1 MRSGADRPAIS
12 TGPALMIPAGYP
24 RDLPSALLRAARDFG
39 GAGVVEIGADG
50 RETKLDFPTLL
61 ELAARILAGLRAN
74 GVRAGDP
81 AVVHCTE
88 PVGFFAAFW
97 ACTLGGIRPL
107 LVAPH
112 PAGDRTE
119 EGRERLRKI
128 TDLLGWTVL
137 IGRPSDLPN
146 DLGLPVLDPDA
157 MAGHEPTSDFHR
169 PAADDVAVLM
179 LSSGSTGTP
188 KMVQLTHRGLVEF
201 AAGTPAML
209 PIRPGQ
215 TTLNWL
221 PLDRSGAFLLYHLL
235 PVFTG
240 CTNIHVNTDWV
251 LANPLR
257 WFDLME
263 QHRVNHSW
271 SPNFGYRLATA
282 AVAGEPDRHWDL
294 SALRS
299 LVSGGEQITVP
310 VMSEF
315 LRVTNRFGVVP
326 ETFVAAWGMTETVTG
341 ITFAR
346 PGLTPNV
353 HRVRIPP
360 TGVVEWVDQ
369 RPSAGKVAVARPG
382 APRVEAPGVLSLVS
396 VGAPAPGTTVRI
408 VAPNGAVLPEGR
420 IGQLQVASARVT
432 PGYLG
437 NLEADRTAF
446 PVGSWPARKWLA
458 TGDQGFITGGQVVIT
473 GRDSE
478 RIIMS
483 GKLHYAHDI
492 ESVAATVVGASSGL
506 VAACGIADEESGTDR
521 LVVFYALTPDSV
533 PGMDQAIRSLIQ
545 TRLGLVAQVVGVPR
559 RDFPTTPGGKI
570 LRPLLKH
577 RWLDGTLEH
586 GTHPHVEPA
595 GATPASG
602 PTGQGPST
610 TPETTPYADEDPSER
625 TTELPTVGLAWK
637 RELQQSIP
645 TPPQRPTLGT
655 PTPTPPPS
663 PTPSTPTPSTPA
675 PPAPSTPAP
684 PAPSTAPPAPATPP
698 RPAQSPT
705 PTYAPAP
712 PRDLPDAPPAP
723 TESPETTPSA
733 APSSAPAQSPE
744 SAPSTAET
752 THPAAPTSPFGPSP
766 STAPQP
772 RPTPAEP
779 ATSEPISADP
789 APAQPSEP
797 APDATASDATA
808 PEATSAESA
817 PAQPTTSEPA
827 PPDATAS
834 DASASDAPAPID
846 VPSAAFTADE
856 PATTELTRITDA
868 TPPPTT
874 YRPATPRPAAADPIG
889 PTPLTN
895 SAPTTNTTAPEA
907 SDTSDATHPA
917 DVDVDVPSGSDAFSR
932 PAATTPDA
940 TDEAAATDE
949 AGTSDDAGVTDTP
962 RATDGTNATDSPEL
976 SNPPAN
982 ANRPANADPA
992 VDTDAADDT
1001 PGTNDAIAE
1010 TALADTEA
1018 NAGTAEAEAD
1028 AAPGDD
1034 DVVPDRANTNAT
1046 PTVDADVPS
1055 ADAITTKPTAA
1066 DNHSAA
1072 NDESDGPEPHAPSHA
1087 LTADSNE
1094 EPSEDAPLDEAHAR
1108 EDESAQ
1114 VEEAARDEESGR
1126 GEEGGRG
1133 EESGREEAARDD
1145 GRSEDAARDEDDAFV
1160 AGDEP
1165 AADEPDTA
1173 VAPAEASA
1181 DAHGAAAVDQAD
1193 VSTAQSE
1200 ADDANVDATSTQ
1212 DDVPADEATPAAN
1225 ATAPT
1230 AADATPAVDDA
1241 DPRVADHDPTDG
1253 VKPAD
1258 GDAGVESGDEAGRAD
1273 EPETA
1278 VLRAAVG
1285 VSDAVPS
1292 DDASAIHESAAD
1304 AGSAD
1309 GDAGVESGDEAG
1321 RADEPET
1328 VVLRAIG
1335 DARNVVPA
1343 DDETAIHESA
1353 ADAELADGDS
1363 SGRADEPD
1371 AAAPGAAGDVANVLP
1386 ADDETAGHEGAAV
1399 VARDESAADDDPQG
1413 RTGGGEA
1420 DRSAAEDGSV
1430 LEADPA
1436 DASDADPQSL
1446 AVDAASVLA
1455 RDEERA
1461 HERDGAAEQVVAVD
1475 AEDVAAAGGAGGAEG
1490 TAVVVA
1496 GEAVGEGATG
1506 GEVEGVGEA
1515 EVGAEPEVVGR
1526 PIAGDA
1532 GDVPAPDSE
1541 RIHQSDQAGEQEPA
1555 VSGGGVVAEPGAT
1568 VADEDE
1574 AASAL
1579 GGMVGEAG
1587 VADGASNAA
1596 VADGESDV
1604 AGDGDGDE
1612 VDSVVAGDEGVEEIA
1627 SAVAGEEAAD
1637 EAGSAVAREVGV
1649 GEVAGG
1655 DGGDEAGSDV
1665 GGSELAGRAVLG
1677 DAGDGLDSGRD
1688 DDGAGAEGFAGDGE
1702 LAGAQGVVAGAGDAD
1717 SAGEVRDGVDLADDG
1732 VGALG
1737 AEEAESAGDSEDAE
1751 VGAEAD
1757 AEGGTSGVLDV
1768 AGLADGGGAGD
1779 VGGASGAGDV
1789 DGADDG
1795 AGRAVGVE
1803 GESAAVGV
1811 GALVAAGVGV
1821 GRAGGELEGAGGPEV
1836 AGEAVVGGARAV
1848 GGVERAGVVEP
1859 VAVVGVAGRFPG
1871 AETLEGFWENL
1882 VGGVESVRRGM
1893 PDTGDGVVAVSG
1905 VLEHVE
1911 AFDAKFFGLSDREAE
1926 LMEPAQ
1932 RLFLEVCHQAL
1943 EHGGYAGTS
1952 DRVGVFAGSGM
1963 NLYNRQHQSRDSI
1976 ATRVA
1981 YRLGLTG
1988 PAIGVQSA
1996 SSSSLVAVHLACQA
2010 LRSGDA
2016 DLALAGAAAVQVPQA
2031 TTYHP
2036 TPDSIL
2042 SPSGH
2047 VRAFAA
2053 DADGTVGG
2061 NGVAAVL
2068 LKRLDQALADGD
2080 TVYAVIRGTAVSNTD
2095 GNQVELVERALQRAG
2110 FDADSVSYIEADGI
2124 GSPAAD
2130 AAEVKAL
2137 TTALRRHT
2145 DKVGFCT
2152 IGSVKP
2158 NIGHLDSAAG
2168 MAGLIK
2174 TILMLQ
2180 HRTLVPTIN
2189 VTEPNPAL
2197 VLDGSPFVIGTDV
2210 REWTVPLQSGGTT
2223 LRAGVS
2229 ALDPSGTNAHV
2240 ILEEAP
2246 RQIRRGDDGPVVLPL
2261 SAPDPDAL
2269 ADLVELYRTDL
2280 DHGTGHRLIDLAGTA
2295 ALGRPAHRYRIAV
2308 AGGTERELLSAL
2320 GSAQTTEVPRG
2331 GPGPLGY
2338 AFTGQGAAR
2347 RGMAAGLAARFPV
2360 FRSVLDECDR
2370 VYHEETGG
2378 SLNELLLT
2386 PAAGTEGVWP
2396 TETAQPALFAFEV
2409 ALARLWQSFGVQPAL
2424 VVGHSVGEYAALC
2437 VAGALSVADGVR
2449 LTAKRGELMQRGT
2462 VPGAMVAVRA
2472 DADRVREIAR
2482 TAGVEVAAGNGPQSF
2497 VLTGSE
2503 VIVGQLA
2510 AQLDQ
2515 LQVAWQRLDVDRAFH
2530 SSLVDPILSDFAEIV
2545 REITL
2550 KPLRTPMVSSWSGDL
2565 LESGTVLDSDYLVG
2579 QLRQPVLFGD
2589 AVEAVTAA
2597 GCRRFLE
2604 LGPDAV
2610 LSPAGRRI
2618 APNSTWIP
2626 AQRLGQ
2632 DPVLATMNGLAEL
2645 YEQGTEI
2652 AWAKVYADGG
2662 RVPLPTYPFRRV
2674 HHPVDPSVTVLA
2686 GPGTAVAGGDVAPR
2700 LNAFERAARAQSV
2713 VFEPPSSA
2721 AVKRIPLDPPVEPEP
2736 VEAVEAEDAS
2746 PFALPAETHV
2756 IDADYLAQAGS
2767 LPGDEGSAERYR
2779 ESLDVVLDLTCE
2791 VHGLDPYDLTVDHT
2805 FAELGATPASMAPV
2819 IDELRS
2825 RFEVE
2830 LAPDDLFLTF
2840 TTPHKLAT
2848 AVAVQTAEAE
2858 KPVGTPA
2865 DDTSAGTPAGGAA
2878 AGGPSVGGAAAG
2890 DAAVEGAGAEG
2901 AEVEGAAAGGAAA
2914 GGAAVEG
2921 AVAGGA
2927 GAEGAQAGGAA
2938 VGAAHGA
2945 GVDGVGADRA
2955 GAAAGGVGFDGAE
2968 VHGEGVD
2975 GAGARGGDAAARDPR
2990 AALAV
2995 LGSGLAELAAKVD
3008 EAAAATGAAEL
3019 PGSGMAALMS
3029 QQLRVAGQLVDG
3041 VTKLMREQLALLTE
3055 QPTDD
3060 QPHEL
3065 AAPHTPEPAA
3075 DATAEAAEPTTP
3087 TTNLAETPDASTEG
3101 ASTAGTAS
3109 AERASAP
3116 GEASAEGTTTPG
3128 EASAEGGSTPGSTPA
3143 EGGSTSVEASAEA
3156 ASARGEAS
3164 GEGGSVAGEAFAEGV
3179 RVSAAG
3185 GAIALGA
3192 GSAGGGTTDT
3202 RGTGREA
3209 SAGGAR
3215 GGASGGAIA
3224 LGAGPAVGEGGTD
3237 EKQVED
3243 ARGSASKA
3251 GKSREGAGQGS
3262 GEVGGG
3268 AAGVARAGGKK
3279 DGDGGLVVLP
3289 GTPVVVR
3296 EGGKKDADGR
3306 VAIPGTAVAVREL
3319 GDRRRDLSYWDR
3331 VLAGAQPLVLPV
3343 DRVRAPGDDAVVTVR
3358 RELDP
3363 ELGAAVFTYSH
3374 ERKLSPAMTMLAAV
3388 ATVLG
3393 RFAAQDD
3400 VTIGSAMVRP
3410 DDAPAARPLPLRID
3424 LSGEPDLGELTERI
3438 RDITAAAFEHAG
3450 ADLSIL
3456 ARDPLFQILVDFED
3470 GEDELP
3476 PQIDIRFRLT
3486 HDGDA
3491 ITCTADYRSGLFD
3504 RRSAERLLAYLEEVL
3519 RRATTR
3525 PDLRLPELVLPLPS
3539 DLDALRELESDA
3551 DPVGPIGRVR
3561 RDAVV
3566 AGELSGLHTL
3576 FEQQVARTP
3585 DAIAVLQGDRELTY
3599 AELDRRANAVAWQL
3613 TDLGVKPGELVA
3625 VRVARGTEMVV
3636 AVLAVLK
3643 SGAAYLPLDP
3653 GVPESRWAFMVHD
3666 AAAVALVGDDAALA
3680 DRLGLRLVPVAA
3692 TDGDARAKQ
3701 APPVRAAAD
3710 DIAYC
3715 IYTSGSTGNP
3725 KGVVVPHRGP
3735 VNLVRHYLRTRRSL
3749 RTLQWTSFG
3758 FDVHVQEMF
3767 TTLASGA
3774 ALVLIGEDD
3783 RYDPDAVVAALRD
3796 HDVQRLFMAF
3806 SPLTALLA
3814 TMRRLPE
3821 LPALREIVAGGEA
3834 MVLTHKV
3841 RDFLDAHP
3849 ECRLF
3854 NEYGPAEASI
3864 VTTIHEVDPAE
3875 DRPSIGR
3882 PIEGVAVRLLDPAL
3896 RPVPVGAVGEIHLG
3910 GAAVAQGYL
3919 GRPEETERAFVGD
3932 PGHPGARLYR
3942 SRDLGRWR
3950 VDGTL
3955 EYLGRADDQVKI
3967 RGHRVEPGETEHVLA
3982 DQPGV
3987 VDAVVVAQTEP
3998 GGDTC
4003 LIGYVVLE
4011 DSDPAVLARLM
4022 LDLGKELP
4030 IYLVPADLIPIEEL
4044 PLDDN
4049 GRLDRD
4055 RLPEPEWLRP

>member
-1 MRSGADRPAIS
+1 
-12 TGPALMIPAGYP
+12 MIPAGYP

-39 GAGVVEIGADG
+39 GAGVVEIGPDG

-107 LVAPH
+107 LVAPN
-112 PAGDRTE
+112 PGGDRTE
-119 EGRERLRKI
+119 EGRERLRRI

-188 KMVQLTHRGLVEF
+188 KIVQLTHRGLVEF

-240 CTNIHVNTDWV
+240 CTNVHVNTDWV

-257 WFDLME
+257 WLDLME

-369 RPSAGKVAVARPG
+369 RPSSGKVAVARPG
-382 APRVEAPGVLSLVS
+382 KPRTEAPGVLSLVS

-437 NLEADRTAF
+437 NLEADRIAF
-446 PVGSWPARKWLA
+446 PVGNWPARKWLA

-483 GKLHYAHDI
+483 GKLYYAHDI
-492 ESVAATVVGASSGL
+492 ESVAATVVGAEQGL
-506 VAACGIADEESGTDR
+506 VAACGIADEETGTDR
-521 LVVFYALTPDSV
+521 LVVFYALTADSV

-545 TRLGLVAQVVGVPR
+545 ARLGLSAQVVGVPR

-570 LRPLLKH
+570 LRPLLKQ
-577 RWLDGTLEH
+577 RWIDGTLLEPP
-586 GTHPHVEPA
+586 TTHVEPA

-602 PTGQGPST
+602 PTGQGPSS
-610 TPETTPYADEDPSER
+610 TPESTPFADEDAAER
-625 TTELPTVGLAWK
+625 TTELPVVRLAWK

-655 PTPTPPPS
+655 PPPPALPS
-663 PTPSTPTPSTPA
+663 PTP
-675 PPAPSTPAP
+675 
-684 PAPSTAPPAPATPP
+684 TAP
-698 RPAQSPT
+698 
-705 PTYAPAP
+705 
-712 PRDLPDAPPAP
+712 PPAP
-723 TESPETTPSA
+723 TRTPPEAEPTRTASEAEATRTPSEGESTRTASEAESTPTASEGEPTPTASEEPTGTAPDREPTRTASAAEVRTALAPAEGPAGAASTPSASATGPALGPTAPPPPTLYTPPATVAASDVEQEPANEQSDTAEQPHDAAPETTEVQHEVQSSA
-733 APSSAPAQSPE
+733 ADENSAESEQTSGASEAEPSYDAAAVGTDIPDEDQTPSGDEDSAEQEQASGRAEAEPSYDAAAAGTDVPDEDQSPSDDESADREPNDTANELDTTDPTDTADAVDMTEPAEATAADASDAVDAADAMDAAEVANTTDATDATDATNAVDAADGADALESVGESAHSGSGDVVAEGTDSGEDAAFEGGVVEGTSADRSDELATGAVAAYPDDAPQEAQAGSDAELSDESADVEEDEADADGASDEAADDAASDEAASEVETEADGSASAPAFASE
-744 SAPSTAET
+744 AADTHEETIDSEAE
-752 THPAAPTSPFGPSP
+752 A
-766 STAPQP
+766 
-772 RPTPAEP
+772 
-779 ATSEPISADP
+779 
-789 APAQPSEP
+789 
-797 APDATASDATA
+797 
-808 PEATSAESA
+808 AESA
-817 PAQPTTSEPA
+817 DSTSADMEE
-827 PPDATAS
+827 
-834 DASASDAPAPID
+834 
-846 VPSAAFTADE
+846 ADE
-856 PATTELTRITDA
+856 LADDADTD
-868 TPPPTT
+868 
-874 YRPATPRPAAADPIG
+874 
-889 PTPLTN
+889 
-895 SAPTTNTTAPEA
+895 
-907 SDTSDATHPA
+907 
-917 DVDVDVPSGSDAFSR
+917 DVDTKGA
-932 PAATTPDA
+932 
-940 TDEAAATDE
+940 
-949 AGTSDDAGVTDTP
+949 
-962 RATDGTNATDSPEL
+962 
-976 SNPPAN
+976 
-982 ANRPANADPA
+982 
-992 VDTDAADDT
+992 
-1001 PGTNDAIAE
+1001 
-1010 TALADTEA
+1010 
-1018 NAGTAEAEAD
+1018 AEAD
-1028 AAPGDD
+1028 ADTDD
-1034 DVVPDRANTNAT
+1034 
-1046 PTVDADVPS
+1046 VDADDAESEGVDAKDAAEVE
-1055 ADAITTKPTAA
+1055 ADAEGA
-1066 DNHSAA
+1066 DV
-1072 NDESDGPEPHAPSHA
+1072 
-1087 LTADSNE
+1087 
-1094 EPSEDAPLDEAHAR
+1094 EDA
-1108 EDESAQ
+1108 
-1114 VEEAARDEESGR
+1114 VG
-1126 GEEGGRG
+1126 
-1133 EESGREEAARDD
+1133 
-1145 GRSEDAARDEDDAFV
+1145 EDADVADAGDVGADD
-1160 AGDEP
+1160 AGDE
-1165 AADEPDTA
+1165 
-1173 VAPAEASA
+1173 AEAGEGFAGEVGGDEARAGEGRVYEVFA
-1181 DAHGAAAVDQAD
+1181 DGVVSEVGAGDVVGDESGAAAHEGALDAEPGEEQAAAEQAVEGQVAGELDVQEQAVGERAAAGLVVVD
-1193 VSTAQSE
+1193 
-1200 ADDANVDATSTQ
+1200 VDA
-1212 DDVPADEATPAAN
+1212 
-1225 ATAPT
+1225 
-1230 AADATPAVDDA
+1230 
-1241 DPRVADHDPTDG
+1241 
-1253 VKPAD
+1253 
-1258 GDAGVESGDEAGRAD
+1258 VE
-1273 EPETA
+1273 
-1278 VLRAAVG
+1278 
-1285 VSDAVPS
+1285 
-1292 DDASAIHESAAD
+1292 
-1304 AGSAD
+1304 
-1309 GDAGVESGDEAG
+1309 
-1321 RADEPET
+1321 
-1328 VVLRAIG
+1328 
-1335 DARNVVPA
+1335 
-1343 DDETAIHESA
+1343 
-1353 ADAELADGDS
+1353 
-1363 SGRADEPD
+1363 
-1371 AAAPGAAGDVANVLP
+1371 AAGDVA
-1386 ADDETAGHEGAAV
+1386 AGV
-1399 VARDESAADDDPQG
+1399 VPEDAQG
-1413 RTGGGEA
+1413 GV
-1420 DRSAAEDGSV
+1420 AAE
-1430 LEADPA
+1430 
-1436 DASDADPQSL
+1436 
-1446 AVDAASVLA
+1446 
-1455 RDEERA
+1455 
-1461 HERDGAAEQVVAVD
+1461 
-1475 AEDVAAAGGAGGAEG
+1475 
-1490 TAVVVA
+1490 
-1496 GEAVGEGATG
+1496 
-1506 GEVEGVGEA
+1506 
-1515 EVGAEPEVVGR
+1515 
-1526 PIAGDA
+1526 
-1532 GDVPAPDSE
+1532 
-1541 RIHQSDQAGEQEPA
+1541 
-1555 VSGGGVVAEPGAT
+1555 SG
-1568 VADEDE
+1568 
-1574 AASAL
+1574 
-1579 GGMVGEAG
+1579 
-1587 VADGASNAA
+1587 
-1596 VADGESDV
+1596 
-1604 AGDGDGDE
+1604 
-1612 VDSVVAGDEGVEEIA
+1612 
-1627 SAVAGEEAAD
+1627 
-1637 EAGSAVAREVGV
+1637 
-1649 GEVAGG
+1649 
-1655 DGGDEAGSDV
+1655 
-1665 GGSELAGRAVLG
+1665 
-1677 DAGDGLDSGRD
+1677 
-1688 DDGAGAEGFAGDGE
+1688 
-1702 LAGAQGVVAGAGDAD
+1702 
-1717 SAGEVRDGVDLADDG
+1717 
-1732 VGALG
+1732 
-1737 AEEAESAGDSEDAE
+1737 
-1751 VGAEAD
+1751 
-1757 AEGGTSGVLDV
+1757 
-1768 AGLADGGGAGD
+1768 
-1779 VGGASGAGDV
+1779 
-1789 DGADDG
+1789 
-1795 AGRAVGVE
+1795 
-1803 GESAAVGV
+1803 
-1811 GALVAAGVGV
+1811 AAGVRV
-1821 GRAGGELEGAGGPEV
+1821 
-1836 AGEAVVGGARAV
+1836 
-1848 GGVERAGVVEP
+1848 GVVEP
-1859 VAVVGVAGRFPG
+1859 VAVVGLAGRFPG
-1871 AETLEGFWENL
+1871 AEGVEQFWENL
-1882 VGGVESVRRGM
+1882 VGGVESLRRES
-1893 PDTGDGVVAVSG
+1893 GDGVVAVSG

-1911 AFDAKFFGLSDREAE
+1911 SFDAKFFGLSDREAE
-1926 LMEPAQ
+1926 LMDPAQ

-1943 EHGGYAGTS
+1943 EHGGYAGTTN
-1952 DRVGVFAGSGM
+1952 RVGVFAGSGM

-2042 SPSGH
+2042 SPTGQI
-2047 VRAFAA
+2047 RAFAA

-2068 LKRLDQALADGD
+2068 LKRLDQALTDGD
-2080 TVYAVIRGTAVSNTD
+2080 TVYAVIRGTAVSNED
-2095 GNQVELVERALQRAG
+2095 APAGNQTELIERALDRAG
-2110 FDADSVSYIEADGI
+2110 FDADSLSYVEAHGI

-2152 IGSVKP
+2152 LGSVKP

-2180 HRTLVPTIN
+2180 HRMLVPTIN
-2189 VTEPNPAL
+2189 VTEPSPDLA
-2197 VLDGSPFVIGTDV
+2197 LDGSPFVIGTDT

-2280 DHGTGHRLIDLAGTA
+2280 GHGTGHRLIDLAGTA
-2295 ALGRPAHRYRIAV
+2295 ALGRPAHRHRIAV
-2308 AGGTERELLSAL
+2308 AGGTEVELVTAL
-2320 GSAQTTEVPRG
+2320 GSAQPTEVPRG

-2378 SLNELLLT
+2378 SLLELLLT
-2386 PAAGTEGVWP
+2386 PAGTAEGVWP
-2396 TETAQPALFAFEV
+2396 TETAQPALFAFEL

-2437 VAGALSVADGVR
+2437 VAGALSLADGVR

-2530 SSLVDPILSDFAEIV
+2530 SSLVDPILADFAEIV

-2652 AWAKVYADGG
+2652 AWAKVYADSG

-2686 GPGTAVAGGDVAPR
+2686 GPGTAVAGDNNAPR
-2700 LNAFERAARAQSV
+2700 LNAFERVARAQTV

-2721 AVKRIPLDPPVEPEP
+2721 AVKRIPLDPPEP
-2736 VEAVEAEDAS
+2736 VATEPAEPAEPAEESS
-2746 PFALPAETHV
+2746 PFALPAEIHE

-2767 LPGDEGSAERYR
+2767 LSGDEMSAERYR
-2779 ESLDVVLDLTCE
+2779 ESLAVVLDLTCE
-2791 VHGLDPYDLTVDHT
+2791 VHNLDPYDLTVDHT

-2825 RFEVE
+2825 RFEAE
-2830 LAPDDLFLTF
+2830 LAPDDLFLTY

-2848 AVAVQTAEAE
+2848 AVAVQTAEPVEPVGLQSEAPLEQVAE
-2858 KPVGTPA
+2858 KEEPVR
-2865 DDTSAGTPAGGAA
+2865 
-2878 AGGPSVGGAAAG
+2878 
-2890 DAAVEGAGAEG
+2890 DAR
-2901 AEVEGAAAGGAAA
+2901 
-2914 GGAAVEG
+2914 
-2921 AVAGGA
+2921 
-2927 GAEGAQAGGAA
+2927 Q
-2938 VGAAHGA
+2938 
-2945 GVDGVGADRA
+2945 
-2955 GAAAGGVGFDGAE
+2955 
-2968 VHGEGVD
+2968 
-2975 GAGARGGDAAARDPR
+2975 
-2990 AALAV
+2990 ALAV

-3008 EAAAATGAAEL
+3008 EAAAATSEADL

-3041 VTKLMREQLALLTE
+3041 VTKLMREQLALLG
-3055 QPTDD
+3055 
-3060 QPHEL
+3060 
-3065 AAPHTPEPAA
+3065 EPAA
-3075 DATAEAAEPTTP
+3075 QTNEQTEVKQVTEEEQTVPVNELRPDDEPAAEFRRTT
-3087 TTNLAETPDASTEG
+3087 LS
-3101 ASTAGTAS
+3101 
-3109 AERASAP
+3109 
-3116 GEASAEGTTTPG
+3116 
-3128 EASAEGGSTPGSTPA
+3128 PA
-3143 EGGSTSVEASAEA
+3143 EE
-3156 ASARGEAS
+3156 
-3164 GEGGSVAGEAFAEGV
+3164 
-3179 RVSAAG
+3179 
-3185 GAIALGA
+3185 
-3192 GSAGGGTTDT
+3192 
-3202 RGTGREA
+3202 
-3209 SAGGAR
+3209 
-3215 GGASGGAIA
+3215 
-3224 LGAGPAVGEGGTD
+3224 
-3237 EKQVED
+3237 Q
-3243 ARGSASKA
+3243 
-3251 GKSREGAGQGS
+3251 
-3262 GEVGGG
+3262 
-3268 AAGVARAGGKK
+3268 
-3279 DGDGGLVVLP
+3279 
-3289 GTPVVVR
+3289 
-3296 EGGKKDADGR
+3296 
-3306 VAIPGTAVAVREL
+3306 
-3319 GDRRRDLSYWDR
+3319 RRDFIYWTQ
-3331 VLAGAQPLVLPV
+3331 VLAGAEPLVLPA
-3343 DRVRAPGDDAVVTVR
+3343 DRARAAGDDAVASVQ
-3358 RELDP
+3358 RELDK
-3363 ELGAAVFTYSH
+3363 ELGDAVHAYSRD
-3374 ERKLSPAMTMLAAV
+3374 RKLSPVMTMLAAV

-3400 VTIGSAMVRP
+3400 VTIGSALLGP
-3410 DDAPAARPLPLRID
+3410 KEIRPLPLRID

-3438 RDITAAAFEHAG
+3438 RDITAGALAHAG
-3450 ADLSIL
+3450 TDLAIL
-3456 ARDPLFQILVDFED
+3456 QRDPLFQILVEFED
-3470 GEDELP
+3470 EFEDELADELADHGADDLP
-3476 PQIDIRFRLT
+3476 RSVDLRFRLT
-3486 HDGDA
+3486 QHDSG
-3491 ITCTADYRSGLFD
+3491 ITCTADYRAGLFEEPTI
-3504 RRSAERLLAYLEEVL
+3504 ARLLDYLAEVL

-3525 PDLRLPELVLPLPS
+3525 PDLRLPELVLPIES
-3539 DLDALRELESDA
+3539 DLEALRELESDA
-3551 DPVGPIGRVR
+3551 DTSGPIGRVR

-3585 DAIAVLQGDRELTY
+3585 DAIALIQDSRELTY
-3599 AELDRRANAVAWQL
+3599 ADLDRRSNAVAWQL
-3613 TDLGVKPGELVA
+3613 VDLGVKPGQLVA

-3643 SGAAYLPLDP
+3643 AGAAYLPLDP
-3653 GVPESRWAFMVHD
+3653 GVPESRWAFMVQD

-3680 DRLGLRLVPVAA
+3680 DRLGLRLVPVGSG
-3692 TDGDARAKQ
+3692 DGDTRARQ

-3710 DIAYC
+3710 DVAYC
-3715 IYTSGSTGNP
+3715 IYTSGSSGNP

-3796 HDVQRLFMAF
+3796 HGVQRLFMAF

-3821 LPALREIVAGGEA
+3821 LPELREIVAGGEA

-3882 PIEGVAVRLLDPAL
+3882 PIDGVVVRLLDAAL

-3910 GAAVAQGYL
+3910 GAAVAQGYI
-3919 GRPEETERAFVGD
+3919 GRPEETEHAFVAD

-3950 VDGTL
+3950 ADGTL

-3987 VDAVVVAQTEP
+3987 VDAVVVACSDP

-4049 GRLDRD
+4049 GRLDRS
-4055 RLPEPEWLRP
+4055 RLPEPEWLKP

>member
-39 GAGVVEIGADG
+39 AAGVVEIGPDG

-107 LVAPH
+107 LVAPN
-112 PAGDRTE
+112 PGGDRTE

-188 KMVQLTHRGLVEF
+188 KIVQLTHRGLVEF

-209 PIRPGQ
+209 PVRPGQ

-257 WFDLME
+257 WLDLMD

-369 RPSAGKVAVARPG
+369 RPSSGKVAVARPG
-382 APRVEAPGVLSLVS
+382 KPRTEIPGVLSLVS

-446 PVGSWPARKWLA
+446 PVGNWPARKWLA

-492 ESVAATVVGASSGL
+492 ESVATTVVGAEHGL
-506 VAACGIADEESGTDR
+506 VAACGVADEESGTDR
-521 LVVFYALTPDSV
+521 LVVFYALTPGSV

-545 TRLGLVAQVVGVPR
+545 TRLGLPAQVVGVPR

-570 LRPLLKH
+570 LRPLLKQ
-577 RWLDGTLEH
+577 RWIDGTLLQPPAA
-586 GTHPHVEPA
+586 PHVEPA
-595 GATPASG
+595 GATPNSG
-602 PTGQGPST
+602 PTGQGPSA

-625 TTELPTVGLAWK
+625 TTELPVVRLAWK
-637 RELQQSIP
+637 RELQNSIP
-645 TPPQRPTLGT
+645 TPPERPTFGT
-655 PTPTPPPS
+655 PEQAQPSANQRSAEQPPTPQPS
-663 PTPSTPTPSTPA
+663 PDEPSADEPSAEVAAAEALDEQSAESAHAVPAAEPSTDQA
-675 PPAPSTPAP
+675 RADEA
-684 PAPSTAPPAPATPP
+684 
-698 RPAQSPT
+698 
-705 PTYAPAP
+705 
-712 PRDLPDAPPAP
+712 
-723 TESPETTPSA
+723 
-733 APSSAPAQSPE
+733 
-744 SAPSTAET
+744 
-752 THPAAPTSPFGPSP
+752 
-766 STAPQP
+766 
-772 RPTPAEP
+772 TPAEALHEQSSESAHAVP
-779 ATSEPISADP
+779 ATESSAKQPAADQPSSEQPPADEPSAD
-789 APAQPSEP
+789 QPRADEP
-797 APDATASDATA
+797 SAEQPRADEVT
-808 PEATSAESA
+808 PVEALHEQSAESA
-817 PAQPTTSEPA
+817 PAVPTAELSAEQSSAEQSSAEQPATEQPSAEVAAAKALDEQSPESADAVPVAGPSHDEPSTGQSSAEQVRSDEPSADEPHSDEPTAERPRAEQPPTDRPSAEEPRADADESSTDEPRSDEATQAEALHEQSPESAHAVPATESSAKQPAADQPSSEQVPADEPHSGEVTAAEAPHKQSAESADAVPAAEPSAEHRVADQPSVEQLPADEPSADKPRADEPSAEQPRADADEPSGDEPHSDEVTPAEAPHEQSAESIDAVPAAEPSTDEPSAEQLRADADEPSGDEPHSDEVTAAEAPHKQSTESAHAVPAAEPSTDEPSTDEPSAEQPAADQPSEQARADEQSADGLRADEPSAEQPHADQPSADEPRAEADEASTDEPRSDETTSAEALREQSAESAHAVPAAEPSHESTNL
-827 PPDATAS
+827 PAS
-834 DASASDAPAPID
+834 DADTVADAPENA
-846 VPSAAFTADE
+846 
-856 PATTELTRITDA
+856 ELE
-868 TPPPTT
+868 
-874 YRPATPRPAAADPIG
+874 
-889 PTPLTN
+889 
-895 SAPTTNTTAPEA
+895 APESTE
-907 SDTSDATHPA
+907 SDTSE
-917 DVDVDVPSGSDAFSR
+917 S
-932 PAATTPDA
+932 
-940 TDEAAATDE
+940 DE
-949 AGTSDDAGVTDTP
+949 AGTD
-962 RATDGTNATDSPEL
+962 
-976 SNPPAN
+976 
-982 ANRPANADPA
+982 
-992 VDTDAADDT
+992 
-1001 PGTNDAIAE
+1001 
-1010 TALADTEA
+1010 
-1018 NAGTAEAEAD
+1018 
-1028 AAPGDD
+1028 
-1034 DVVPDRANTNAT
+1034 
-1046 PTVDADVPS
+1046 
-1055 ADAITTKPTAA
+1055 
-1066 DNHSAA
+1066 
-1072 NDESDGPEPHAPSHA
+1072 
-1087 LTADSNE
+1087 
-1094 EPSEDAPLDEAHAR
+1094 
-1108 EDESAQ
+1108 
-1114 VEEAARDEESGR
+1114 
-1126 GEEGGRG
+1126 
-1133 EESGREEAARDD
+1133 
-1145 GRSEDAARDEDDAFV
+1145 
-1160 AGDEP
+1160 
-1165 AADEPDTA
+1165 
-1173 VAPAEASA
+1173 
-1181 DAHGAAAVDQAD
+1181 
-1193 VSTAQSE
+1193 
-1200 ADDANVDATSTQ
+1200 
-1212 DDVPADEATPAAN
+1212 
-1225 ATAPT
+1225 
-1230 AADATPAVDDA
+1230 
-1241 DPRVADHDPTDG
+1241 
-1253 VKPAD
+1253 
-1258 GDAGVESGDEAGRAD
+1258 
-1273 EPETA
+1273 
-1278 VLRAAVG
+1278 
-1285 VSDAVPS
+1285 
-1292 DDASAIHESAAD
+1292 
-1304 AGSAD
+1304 
-1309 GDAGVESGDEAG
+1309 
-1321 RADEPET
+1321 
-1328 VVLRAIG
+1328 
-1335 DARNVVPA
+1335 
-1343 DDETAIHESA
+1343 
-1353 ADAELADGDS
+1353 
-1363 SGRADEPD
+1363 
-1371 AAAPGAAGDVANVLP
+1371 
-1386 ADDETAGHEGAAV
+1386 
-1399 VARDESAADDDPQG
+1399 
-1413 RTGGGEA
+1413 
-1420 DRSAAEDGSV
+1420 
-1430 LEADPA
+1430 EADPA
-1436 DASDADPQSL
+1436 EPDEADSSDETNTAEADGTGADEADVRESDVRESDVRESDVPEADEAETAEADETSASGADGAGADGADVPEADELEADEVGEADTAVEAGTQDPQS
-1446 AVDAASVLA
+1446 DAA
-1455 RDEERA
+1455 
-1461 HERDGAAEQVVAVD
+1461 AAEAAEGEQETGASEAEASEQLVPD
-1475 AEDVAAAGGAGGAEG
+1475 AEVVEAATGSSEVAAAASASPEGAGAEEGPTATEAEDSDDTEAEDSENAGAHEGEATDTAAEG
-1490 TAVVVA
+1490 TAA
-1496 GEAVGEGATG
+1496 AADEEPQGPATEAAES
-1506 GEVEGVGEA
+1506 EV
-1515 EVGAEPEVVGR
+1515 PESDVPESDV
-1526 PIAGDA
+1526 PESDVPES
-1532 GDVPAPDSE
+1532 DVPA
-1541 RIHQSDQAGEQEPA
+1541 AA
-1555 VSGGGVVAEPGAT
+1555 AT
-1568 VADEDE
+1568 AP
-1574 AASAL
+1574 
-1579 GGMVGEAG
+1579 
-1587 VADGASNAA
+1587 DGAAA
-1596 VADGESDV
+1596 PAPAAPVA
-1604 AGDGDGDE
+1604 
-1612 VDSVVAGDEGVEEIA
+1612 
-1627 SAVAGEEAAD
+1627 
-1637 EAGSAVAREVGV
+1637 
-1649 GEVAGG
+1649 
-1655 DGGDEAGSDV
+1655 
-1665 GGSELAGRAVLG
+1665 
-1677 DAGDGLDSGRD
+1677 SGR
-1688 DDGAGAEGFAGDGE
+1688 
-1702 LAGAQGVVAGAGDAD
+1702 V
-1717 SAGEVRDGVDLADDG
+1717 
-1732 VGALG
+1732 
-1737 AEEAESAGDSEDAE
+1737 
-1751 VGAEAD
+1751 
-1757 AEGGTSGVLDV
+1757 
-1768 AGLADGGGAGD
+1768 
-1779 VGGASGAGDV
+1779 
-1789 DGADDG
+1789 
-1795 AGRAVGVE
+1795 
-1803 GESAAVGV
+1803 
-1811 GALVAAGVGV
+1811 
-1821 GRAGGELEGAGGPEV
+1821 
-1836 AGEAVVGGARAV
+1836 
-1848 GGVERAGVVEP
+1848 GVVEP
-1859 VAVVGVAGRFPG
+1859 VAVVGLAGRFPG
-1871 AETLEGFWENL
+1871 AEGVEQFWENL
-1882 VGGVESVRRGM
+1882 LGGVESVRRFSPEEVGQ
-1893 PDTGDGVVAVSG
+1893 GDGAVAVSG

-1911 AFDAKFFGLSDREAE
+1911 SFDAKFFGLSDREAE
-1926 LMEPAQ
+1926 LMDPAQ

-1952 DRVGVFAGSGM
+1952 GRVGVFAGSGM
-1963 NLYNRQHQSRDSI
+1963 NLYNRQHQSRDSL

-1996 SSSSLVAVHLACQA
+1996 WSSSLVAVHLACQA

-2031 TTYHP
+2031 TSYHP
-2036 TPDSIL
+2036 TPESIL

-2080 TVYAVIRGTAVSNTD
+2080 TVYAVIRGTAVSNAD
-2095 GNQVELVERALQRAG
+2095 APSGNQVELIERALERAG
-2110 FDADSVSYIEADGI
+2110 FDADTLSYIEANGI
-2124 GSPAAD
+2124 GSATAD
-2130 AAEVKAL
+2130 AAEVRSL

-2180 HRTLVPTIN
+2180 HRMLVPTIN
-2189 VTEPNPAL
+2189 YTAPNPAL
-2197 VLDGSPFVIGTDV
+2197 GLDGSPFVIGTEA
-2210 REWTVPLQSGGTT
+2210 REWTADGTT

-2229 ALDPSGTNAHV
+2229 AIDAGGTNAQV

-2295 ALGRPAHRYRIAV
+2295 ALGRPAHRHRIAV
-2308 AGGTERELLSAL
+2308 AGGSEAELVEAL
-2320 GSAQTTEVPRG
+2320 GSAQATEVPRG

-2347 RGMAAGLAARFPV
+2347 RGMAAGLAARFQV

-2378 SLNELLLT
+2378 SLLELLLT
-2386 PAAGTEGVWP
+2386 PAAGAAEGVWP
-2396 TETAQPALFAFEV
+2396 TETAQPALFAFEL
-2409 ALARLWQSFGVQPAL
+2409 ALARLWQSFGVTPAL

-2437 VAGALSVADGVR
+2437 VAGALSLQDGVR
-2449 LTAKRGELMQRGT
+2449 LTAKRGQLMQRGT
-2462 VPGAMVAVRA
+2462 VPGAMVSVRA

-2510 AQLDQ
+2510 AQLDR
-2515 LQVAWQRLDVDRAFH
+2515 LEVAWQRLDVDRAFH
-2530 SSLVDPILSDFAEIV
+2530 SSLVDPILADFAEIV
-2545 REITL
+2545 GEITL

-2565 LESGTVLDSDYLVG
+2565 LESGTVLDGDYLVG

-2652 AWAKVYADGG
+2652 AWAKVYPDGG

-2674 HHPVDPSVTVLA
+2674 YHPVDPSVTVLV
-2686 GPGTAVAGGDVAPR
+2686 GPGTAVAGDNNVIAAR
-2700 LNAFERAARAQSV
+2700 VQSNAFERAARAQAP
-2713 VFEPPSSA
+2713 VFDPPSNA
-2721 AVKRIPLDPPVEPEP
+2721 AVKRIPLDPPTQPVEPEP
-2736 VEAVEAEDAS
+2736 AVVEESERS
-2746 PFALPAETHV
+2746 PFALPAETHA
-2756 IDADYLAQAGS
+2756 IDADYLTQAGALS
-2767 LPGDEGSAERYR
+2767 GSEAERYR
-2779 ESLDVVLDLTCE
+2779 ESLDVVLDSTCE
-2791 VHGLDPYDLTVDHT
+2791 QLNLDPYDLTVDHT

-2819 IDELRS
+2819 IDEINS
-2825 RFEVE
+2825 RFNAD
-2830 LAPDDLFLTF
+2830 LAPDDLFLTY

-2848 AVAVQTAEAE
+2848 AVAVQTTKPEPAEPAAADRETTDPEAAE
-2858 KPVGTPA
+2858 PKATERGAAEPEATEPGAGGVGAAA
-2865 DDTSAGTPAGGAA
+2865 DVAGAGTDGAGGAA
-2878 AGGPSVGGAAAG
+2878 DVAGAAA
-2890 DAAVEGAGAEG
+2890 
-2901 AEVEGAAAGGAAA
+2901 
-2914 GGAAVEG
+2914 
-2921 AVAGGA
+2921 
-2927 GAEGAQAGGAA
+2927 
-2938 VGAAHGA
+2938 
-2945 GVDGVGADRA
+2945 DGVGAAADVAGAGTDEAGAPADVARTGA
-2955 GAAAGGVGFDGAE
+2955 DGTGAAA
-2968 VHGEGVD
+2968 D
-2975 GAGARGGDAAARDPR
+2975 GAGGGADVVGTRADAADAADGAARGVGGGVDEESRAARDPR

-3008 EAAAATGAAEL
+3008 EAAAATSAAEL

-3041 VTKLMREQLALLTE
+3041 VTQLMREQLALLGDQPDEPDQTTQATDTE
-3055 QPTDD
+3055 QAEQSEPTEQTDD
-3060 QPHEL
+3060 AEL
-3065 AAPHTPEPAA
+3065 STQDAPATDEQDAVADRQDAVVGDEQGTSATGRRDVAAATDKRDASADDRQDARQDARQESVAA
-3075 DATAEAAEPTTP
+3075 DPQDAQRDDRQESSVAHQQDVAATDEQGAPVTDRQDVAAATDKQ
-3087 TTNLAETPDASTEG
+3087 DA
-3101 ASTAGTAS
+3101 
-3109 AERASAP
+3109 
-3116 GEASAEGTTTPG
+3116 
-3128 EASAEGGSTPGSTPA
+3128 
-3143 EGGSTSVEASAEA
+3143 A
-3156 ASARGEAS
+3156 ASDEQGAPATGRQDVAAATDEQGAAAS
-3164 GEGGSVAGEAFAEGV
+3164 DEQGAPVAGRQDGAAVDRQEV
-3179 RVSAAG
+3179 PAG
-3185 GAIALGA
+3185 GVSEESWVDDELGVA
-3192 GSAGGGTTDT
+3192 SERQVASDER
-3202 RGTGREA
+3202 RGDLA
-3209 SAGGAR
+3209 YWNQVLGGA
-3215 GGASGGAIA
+3215 
-3224 LGAGPAVGEGGTD
+3224 E
-3237 EKQVED
+3237 
-3243 ARGSASKA
+3243 
-3251 GKSREGAGQGS
+3251 
-3262 GEVGGG
+3262 
-3268 AAGVARAGGKK
+3268 
-3279 DGDGGLVVLP
+3279 
-3289 GTPVVVR
+3289 
-3296 EGGKKDADGR
+3296 
-3306 VAIPGTAVAVREL
+3306 
-3319 GDRRRDLSYWDR
+3319 
-3331 VLAGAQPLVLPV
+3331 PLVLPA
-3343 DRVRAPGDDAVVTVR
+3343 DHVRAAGDDAVASVKQ
-3358 RELDP
+3358 ELEEEVGD
-3363 ELGAAVFTYSH
+3363 AVFAFSR
-3374 ERKLSPAMTMLAAV
+3374 ERKLSPVMTMLAAV

-3393 RFAAQDD
+3393 RFAAQED
-3400 VTIGSAMVRP
+3400 VTIGSALTRP
-3410 DDAPAARPLPLRID
+3410 KGDTSTEPRRALPLRID
-3424 LSGEPDLGELTERI
+3424 LSGEPDLGELAQRI
-3438 RDITAAAFEHAG
+3438 RDITAGAFDHAG
-3450 ADLSIL
+3450 TDLAVL
-3456 ARDPLFQILVDFED
+3456 ERDPLFQILVDFED
-3470 GEDELP
+3470 GDDDLP
-3476 PQIDIRFRLT
+3476 ATVDLRFRLT
-3486 HDGDA
+3486 HHGA
-3491 ITCTADYRSGLFD
+3491 GITCTADYRPGLFEQ
-3504 RRSAERLLAYLEEVL
+3504 ATIERLLDYLAEVL

-3525 PDLRLPELVLPLPS
+3525 PDLRIPQLVIPIER
-3539 DLDALRELESDA
+3539 DLKALRELEA
-3551 DPVGPIGRVR
+3551 DIDSSGPIGRAR

-3585 DAIAVLQGDRELTY
+3585 DAIALVQGDRELTY
-3599 AELDRRANAVAWQL
+3599 AELDRRSNAVAWQL
-3613 TDLGVKPGELVA
+3613 ADLGVKPGQLVA

-3653 GVPESRWAFMVHD
+3653 GVPESRWAFMVQD
-3666 AAAVALVGDDAALA
+3666 ASAVALVGDDAALA

-3692 TDGDARAKQ
+3692 VDGDPRARQ

-3710 DIAYC
+3710 DVAYC

-3725 KGVVVPHRGP
+3725 KGVIVPHRGP

-3796 HDVQRLFMAF
+3796 HNVERLFMAF

-3841 RDFLDAHP
+3841 RDFLSAHP
-3849 ECRLF
+3849 DCRLF
-3854 NEYGPAEASI
+3854 NEYGPTEASI

-3882 PIEGVAVRLLDPAL
+3882 PIEGVVVRLLDAAL

-3919 GRPEETERAFVGD
+3919 GRPEETEHAFVPD

-3950 VDGTL
+3950 ADGML

-3987 VDAVVVAQTEP
+3987 VDAVVVAQANP
-3998 GGDTC
+3998 GGDIC

-4049 GRLDRD
+4049 GRLDRT
-4055 RLPEPEWLRP
+4055 RLPEPEWLKP

>member
-24 RDLPSALLRAARDFG
+24 RDLPSALLRAARDFSA
-39 GAGVVEIGADG
+39 AGVVEIGPDG

-107 LVAPH
+107 LVAPN
-112 PAGDRTE
+112 PGGDRTE

-179 LSSGSTGTP
+179 LSSGSTGAP
-188 KMVQLTHRGLVEF
+188 KIVQLTHRGLVEF

-209 PIRPGQ
+209 PVRPGQ

-257 WFDLME
+257 WLDLMD

-369 RPSAGKVAVARPG
+369 RPSSGKVAVARPG
-382 APRVEAPGVLSLVS
+382 KPRTEVPGVLSLVS

-446 PVGSWPARKWLA
+446 PVGNWPARKWLA

-492 ESVAATVVGASSGL
+492 ESVATTVVGAEHGL
-506 VAACGIADEESGTDR
+506 VAACGVADEESGTDR
-521 LVVFYALTPDSV
+521 LVVFYALTADSV

-545 TRLGLVAQVVGVPR
+545 TRLGLPAQVVGVPR

-570 LRPLLKH
+570 LRPLLKQ
-577 RWLDGTLEH
+577 RWIDGTLLQPPAA
-586 GTHPHVEPA
+586 PHVEPA
-595 GATPASG
+595 GATPNSG
-602 PTGQGPST
+602 PTGQGPSA

-625 TTELPTVGLAWK
+625 TTELPVVRLAWK
-637 RELQQSIP
+637 RELQNSIP

-655 PTPTPPPS
+655 PPQTQPSPEQQPTSEQPTSERPSSGQPSSEQSTSAEAASAQLLQEQPASAPVVPGAVTSELASEPAQQPPSDQALPAPEASEPAASELAPEPAQQPPSEQALPAPEASGAEVSGAEVSGAEVSGAEVSGAEVSGAEVSGAEVSGAEVSGAEVSGAEVSGAEVSGAEVSGAEVSGAEVSGAEVSESAASESAASESAPEPAPEPAQQPPSEQALPAPEASGAEVSESAASESAASEPTSPSALEPTASEPKDAPTPVYADAPADTAPS
-663 PTPSTPTPSTPA
+663 PDATSGATSELPPT
-675 PPAPSTPAP
+675 APSTHQTTQEPDAELPASDLTTDPAAEPEP
-684 PAPSTAPPAPATPP
+684 PAEPTTPAAPASASGRDLTPEPTASASPAAESPAAGPPASEATEVPAAESELTSESAESVT
-698 RPAQSPT
+698 RTDPASDDT
-705 PTYAPAP
+705 AVPAS
-712 PRDLPDAPPAP
+712 
-723 TESPETTPSA
+723 EPEA
-733 APSSAPAQSPE
+733 VEPE
-744 SAPSTAET
+744 S
-752 THPAAPTSPFGPSP
+752 PAAPTSENEPDAGATQEP
-766 STAPQP
+766 
-772 RPTPAEP
+772 PAEQADAVP
-779 ATSEPISADP
+779 ATADEADNEHLVDEPQDAAQENSDVQADGLEDDAEHERSSHDESTDAQQTPVATDADVEEQSTTEGAADEQAADAEREATDSTESEAAESAEPEATASTDSVETATSEA
-789 APAQPSEP
+789 EE
-797 APDATASDATA
+797 PDATEPDV
-808 PEATSAESA
+808 PEAGKAEEA
-817 PAQPTTSEPA
+817 G
-827 PPDATAS
+827 ATK
-834 DASASDAPAPID
+834 PD
-846 VPSAAFTADE
+846 VPGASEAEEAGAAEPDVPEAGEADE
-856 PATTELTRITDA
+856 AE
-868 TPPPTT
+868 
-874 YRPATPRPAAADPIG
+874 AAMA
-889 PTPLTN
+889 
-895 SAPTTNTTAPEA
+895 
-907 SDTSDATHPA
+907 
-917 DVDVDVPSGSDAFSR
+917 
-932 PAATTPDA
+932 
-940 TDEAAATDE
+940 EAAAGE
-949 AGTSDDAGVTDTP
+949 AVA
-962 RATDGTNATDSPEL
+962 
-976 SNPPAN
+976 
-982 ANRPANADPA
+982 
-992 VDTDAADDT
+992 
-1001 PGTNDAIAE
+1001 AE
-1010 TALADTEA
+1010 TTAAGDGAVEDEQETGAVEA
-1018 NAGTAEAEAD
+1018 EDSQEAEAD
-1028 AAPGDD
+1028 AE
-1034 DVVPDRANTNAT
+1034 VVG
-1046 PTVDADVPS
+1046 
-1055 ADAITTKPTAA
+1055 AA
-1066 DNHSAA
+1066 AGSGEAA
-1072 NDESDGPEPHAPSHA
+1072 AASDGE
-1087 LTADSNE
+1087 TAE
-1094 EPSEDAPLDEAHAR
+1094 EL
-1108 EDESAQ
+1108 
-1114 VEEAARDEESGR
+1114 
-1126 GEEGGRG
+1126 
-1133 EESGREEAARDD
+1133 
-1145 GRSEDAARDEDDAFV
+1145 
-1160 AGDEP
+1160 
-1165 AADEPDTA
+1165 A
-1173 VAPAEASA
+1173 VAPASDSTEA
-1181 DAHGAAAVDQAD
+1181 
-1193 VSTAQSE
+1193 
-1200 ADDANVDATSTQ
+1200 
-1212 DDVPADEATPAAN
+1212 
-1225 ATAPT
+1225 
-1230 AADATPAVDDA
+1230 
-1241 DPRVADHDPTDG
+1241 
-1253 VKPAD
+1253 
-1258 GDAGVESGDEAGRAD
+1258 AGVEE
-1273 EPETA
+1273 
-1278 VLRAAVG
+1278 
-1285 VSDAVPS
+1285 
-1292 DDASAIHESAAD
+1292 ESAAD
-1304 AGSAD
+1304 EAEDSEQAGAD
-1309 GDAGVESGDEAG
+1309 DAEVAEAAGQGIAAAGDESSEGAVEEDGSQDVEGAETAALDADADTGEVGEREAASEVEVAEAG
-1321 RADEPET
+1321 AEAAGELSQDAEDEQGELVAESQPVAEQPAIEDEQSAAEAGTTAVAASAAPTTAAFASAGPATEVPASGVPASEVPASEVPASGVPASEVPASGVPASGVPASGVPASGVPASDVPAVPAT
-1328 VVLRAIG
+1328 VVPRT
-1335 DARNVVPA
+1335 VVPA
-1343 DDETAIHESA
+1343 TVVPATVVPATAVPATAVPATAVPATAVPSTA
-1353 ADAELADGDS
+1353 VPS
-1363 SGRADEPD
+1363 T
-1371 AAAPGAAGDVANVLP
+1371 AAPS
-1386 ADDETAGHEGAAV
+1386 T
-1399 VARDESAADDDPQG
+1399 
-1413 RTGGGEA
+1413 
-1420 DRSAAEDGSV
+1420 
-1430 LEADPA
+1430 
-1436 DASDADPQSL
+1436 
-1446 AVDAASVLA
+1446 
-1455 RDEERA
+1455 
-1461 HERDGAAEQVVAVD
+1461 
-1475 AEDVAAAGGAGGAEG
+1475 
-1490 TAVVVA
+1490 
-1496 GEAVGEGATG
+1496 
-1506 GEVEGVGEA
+1506 
-1515 EVGAEPEVVGR
+1515 
-1526 PIAGDA
+1526 
-1532 GDVPAPDSE
+1532 
-1541 RIHQSDQAGEQEPA
+1541 
-1555 VSGGGVVAEPGAT
+1555 
-1568 VADEDE
+1568 
-1574 AASAL
+1574 AASAT
-1579 GGMVGEAG
+1579 
-1587 VADGASNAA
+1587 AS
-1596 VADGESDV
+1596 
-1604 AGDGDGDE
+1604 
-1612 VDSVVAGDEGVEEIA
+1612 
-1627 SAVAGEEAAD
+1627 
-1637 EAGSAVAREVGV
+1637 
-1649 GEVAGG
+1649 
-1655 DGGDEAGSDV
+1655 
-1665 GGSELAGRAVLG
+1665 
-1677 DAGDGLDSGRD
+1677 
-1688 DDGAGAEGFAGDGE
+1688 
-1702 LAGAQGVVAGAGDAD
+1702 
-1717 SAGEVRDGVDLADDG
+1717 VRV
-1732 VGALG
+1732 
-1737 AEEAESAGDSEDAE
+1737 
-1751 VGAEAD
+1751 
-1757 AEGGTSGVLDV
+1757 
-1768 AGLADGGGAGD
+1768 
-1779 VGGASGAGDV
+1779 
-1789 DGADDG
+1789 
-1795 AGRAVGVE
+1795 
-1803 GESAAVGV
+1803 
-1811 GALVAAGVGV
+1811 
-1821 GRAGGELEGAGGPEV
+1821 
-1836 AGEAVVGGARAV
+1836 
-1848 GGVERAGVVEP
+1848 GVVEP
-1859 VAVVGVAGRFPG
+1859 VAIVGLAGRFPG
-1871 AETLEGFWENL
+1871 AEGVAEFWENL
-1882 VGGVESVRRGM
+1882 VGGVESVRRFSPEEVGQ
-1893 PDTGDGVVAVSG
+1893 GDGAVAVSG

-1911 AFDAKFFGLSDREAE
+1911 SFDAKFFGLSDREAE
-1926 LMEPAQ
+1926 LMDPAQ

-1952 DRVGVFAGSGM
+1952 GRVGVFAGSGM
-1963 NLYNRQHQSRDSI
+1963 NLYNRQHQSRDSL

-1996 SSSSLVAVHLACQA
+1996 WSSSLVAVHLACQA

-2031 TTYHP
+2031 TSYHP
-2036 TPDSIL
+2036 TPESIL

-2080 TVYAVIRGTAVSNTD
+2080 TVYAVIRGTAVSNAD
-2095 GNQVELVERALQRAG
+2095 APSGNQVELIERALERAG
-2110 FDADSVSYIEADGI
+2110 FDADSLSYIEANGI
-2124 GSPAAD
+2124 GSPTAD
-2130 AAEVKAL
+2130 AAEIRSL

-2180 HRTLVPTIN
+2180 HRMLVPTIN
-2189 VTEPNPAL
+2189 YTAPNPAL
-2197 VLDGSPFVIGTDV
+2197 ALDGSPFVIGTEA
-2210 REWTVPLQSGGTT
+2210 REWTADGTT

-2229 ALDPSGTNAHV
+2229 AIDAGGTNAHV

-2295 ALGRPAHRYRIAV
+2295 ALGRPAHRHRIAV
-2308 AGGTERELLSAL
+2308 AGGTEAELVEAL
-2320 GSAQTTEVPRG
+2320 GSAQATEVPRG

-2347 RGMAAGLAARFPV
+2347 RGMAAGLAARFQV

-2378 SLNELLLT
+2378 SLLELLLT
-2386 PAAGTEGVWP
+2386 PAAGTAEGVWP
-2396 TETAQPALFAFEV
+2396 TETAQPALFAFEL

-2437 VAGALSVADGVR
+2437 VAGALSLQDGVR

-2462 VPGAMVAVRA
+2462 VPGAMVSVRA

-2510 AQLDQ
+2510 EQLDR
-2515 LQVAWQRLDVDRAFH
+2515 LEVAWQRLDVDRAFH
-2530 SSLVDPILSDFAEIV
+2530 SSLVDPILADFAEIV
-2545 REITL
+2545 GEITL

-2565 LESGTVLDSDYLVG
+2565 LESGTVLDGDYLVG

-2652 AWAKVYADGG
+2652 AWAKVYPGGG

-2674 HHPVDPSVTVLA
+2674 YHPVDPSVTVLV
-2686 GPGTAVAGGDVAPR
+2686 GPGTAVAGDNNAVAARVQP
-2700 LNAFERAARAQSV
+2700 NPFERAARAQAP
-2713 VFEPPSSA
+2713 VFEPPSNA
-2721 AVKRIPLDPPVEPEP
+2721 AVKRIPLDPPTQPAEPEP
-2736 VEAVEAEDAS
+2736 TVVEESERS
-2746 PFALPAETHV
+2746 PFALPAETHA
-2756 IDADYLAQAGS
+2756 IDADYLTQAGALS
-2767 LPGDEGSAERYR
+2767 GSEAERYR
-2779 ESLDVVLDLTCE
+2779 ESLNVVLDSTCE
-2791 VHGLDPYDLTVDHT
+2791 QLNLDPYDLTVDHT

-2819 IDELRS
+2819 IDEINS
-2825 RFEVE
+2825 RFDAE
-2830 LAPDDLFLTF
+2830 LAPDDLFLTY

-2848 AVAVQTAEAE
+2848 AVAVQTAEPEAE
-2858 KPVGTPA
+2858 PEPEAETEQTVDAEAERAETPA
-2865 DDTSAGTPAGGAA
+2865 
-2878 AGGPSVGGAAAG
+2878 
-2890 DAAVEGAGAEG
+2890 AGAEVD
-2901 AEVEGAAAGGAAA
+2901 EEPVVEQ
-2914 GGAAVEG
+2914 V
-2921 AVAGGA
+2921 
-2927 GAEGAQAGGAA
+2927 
-2938 VGAAHGA
+2938 
-2945 GVDGVGADRA
+2945 
-2955 GAAAGGVGFDGAE
+2955 
-2968 VHGEGVD
+2968 
-2975 GAGARGGDAAARDPR
+2975 RDPR

-3008 EAAAATGAAEL
+3008 EAAAATSEAEL

-3041 VTKLMREQLALLTE
+3041 VTQLMREQLALLGDQPDEADETE
-3055 QPTDD
+3055 QAAQTEQSEQDAAATDQQDDSWVDDDLEAAAQRQATDD
-3060 QPHEL
+3060 
-3065 AAPHTPEPAA
+3065 
-3075 DATAEAAEPTTP
+3075 
-3087 TTNLAETPDASTEG
+3087 
-3101 ASTAGTAS
+3101 
-3109 AERASAP
+3109 ER
-3116 GEASAEGTTTPG
+3116 
-3128 EASAEGGSTPGSTPA
+3128 
-3143 EGGSTSVEASAEA
+3143 
-3156 ASARGEAS
+3156 
-3164 GEGGSVAGEAFAEGV
+3164 
-3179 RVSAAG
+3179 
-3185 GAIALGA
+3185 
-3192 GSAGGGTTDT
+3192 
-3202 RGTGREA
+3202 
-3209 SAGGAR
+3209 
-3215 GGASGGAIA
+3215 
-3224 LGAGPAVGEGGTD
+3224 
-3237 EKQVED
+3237 
-3243 ARGSASKA
+3243 
-3251 GKSREGAGQGS
+3251 
-3262 GEVGGG
+3262 
-3268 AAGVARAGGKK
+3268 RA
-3279 DGDGGLVVLP
+3279 
-3289 GTPVVVR
+3289 
-3296 EGGKKDADGR
+3296 
-3306 VAIPGTAVAVREL
+3306 
-3319 GDRRRDLSYWDR
+3319 DLSYWNR
-3331 VLAGAQPLVLPV
+3331 VLAGAEPLVLPA
-3343 DRVRAPGDDAVVTVR
+3343 DHIRAAGDDTVASVKQ
-3358 RELDP
+3358 ELEE
-3363 ELGAAVFTYSH
+3363 ELGDAVFAFSR
-3374 ERKLSPAMTMLAAV
+3374 ERKLSPVMTMLAAV

-3393 RFAAQDD
+3393 RFAAQED
-3400 VTIGSAMVRP
+3400 VTIGSALTRP
-3410 DDAPAARPLPLRID
+3410 KGDTSTAPRRALPLRID
-3424 LSGEPDLGELTERI
+3424 LSGEPDLGELAQRI
-3438 RDITAAAFEHAG
+3438 RDITAGAFDHAG
-3450 ADLSIL
+3450 TDLAVL
-3456 ARDPLFQILVDFED
+3456 ERDPLFQIVVDFED
-3470 GEDELP
+3470 GDDELP
-3476 PQIDIRFRLT
+3476 ATVDLRFRLT
-3486 HDGDA
+3486 HHGA
-3491 ITCTADYRSGLFD
+3491 GITCTADYRPGLFEQ
-3504 RRSAERLLAYLEEVL
+3504 ATIERLLDYLAEVL
-3519 RRATTR
+3519 RRATNR
-3525 PDLRLPELVLPLPS
+3525 PDLRIPQLVIPIEA
-3539 DLDALRELESDA
+3539 DLKALRELEA
-3551 DPVGPIGRVR
+3551 DVDPSGPIGRVR

-3585 DAIAVLQGDRELTY
+3585 DAIALVQGDRELTY
-3599 AELDRRANAVAWQL
+3599 AELDRRSNAVAWQL
-3613 TDLGVKPGELVA
+3613 ADLGVKPGQLVA

-3653 GVPESRWAFMVHD
+3653 GVPESRWAFMVQD

-3692 TDGDARAKQ
+3692 ADGDPRARQ

-3710 DIAYC
+3710 DVAYC

-3725 KGVVVPHRGP
+3725 KGVLVPHRGP

-3796 HDVQRLFMAF
+3796 HNVERLFMAF

-3841 RDFLDAHP
+3841 RDFLSAHP
-3849 ECRLF
+3849 DCRLF
-3854 NEYGPAEASI
+3854 NEYGPTEASI

-3882 PIEGVAVRLLDPAL
+3882 PIEGVVVRLLDAFL

-3910 GAAVAQGYL
+3910 GAAVAQGYI
-3919 GRPEETERAFVGD
+3919 GRPEETEHAFVPD

-3950 VDGTL
+3950 ADGML

-3987 VDAVVVAQTEP
+3987 VDAVVVAQANP
-3998 GGDTC
+3998 GGDIC

-4049 GRLDRD
+4049 GRLDRT
-4055 RLPEPEWLRP
+4055 RLPEPEWLKP

>member
-1 MRSGADRPAIS
+1 
-12 TGPALMIPAGYP
+12 MIPAGYP

-39 GAGVVEIGADG
+39 GAGVVEIGPDG

-107 LVAPH
+107 LVAPN
-112 PAGDRTE
+112 PGGDRTE
-119 EGRERLRKI
+119 EGRERLRRI

-179 LSSGSTGTP
+179 MSSGSTGTP
-188 KMVQLTHRGLVEF
+188 KIVQLTHRGLVEF

-209 PIRPGQ
+209 PVRPGQ

-221 PLDRSGAFLLYHLL
+221 PLERSGAFLLYHLL

-257 WFDLME
+257 WLDLME

-271 SPNFGYRLATA
+271 SPNFGYRLATL

-369 RPSAGKVAVARPG
+369 RPSSGKVAVARPG
-382 APRVEAPGVLSLVS
+382 KPRTEVPGVLSLVS

-446 PVGSWPARKWLA
+446 PVGNWPARKWLA

-492 ESVAATVVGASSGL
+492 ESVAATVVGAEHGL
-506 VAACGIADEESGTDR
+506 VAACGIADEETGTDR
-521 LVVFYALTPDSV
+521 LVVFYALTADSV

-545 TRLGLVAQVVGVPR
+545 TRLGLPAQVVGVPR

-570 LRPLLKH
+570 LRPLLKQ
-577 RWLDGTLEH
+577 RWIDGTLLEPA
-586 GTHPHVEPA
+586 TTHVEPA

-602 PTGQGPST
+602 PTGQGPSS
-610 TPETTPYADEDPSER
+610 TPESTPFADEDAAER
-625 TTELPTVGLAWK
+625 TTELPVVRLAWK

-655 PTPTPPPS
+655 PPPAAPS
-663 PTPSTPTPSTPA
+663 PDPTALAPEPASTASAPEPA
-675 PPAPSTPAP
+675 
-684 PAPSTAPPAPATPP
+684 STAPASAPASAGSEHEPTSNEMAPEGIRTASAPEQDPAATASAPTASATAPALGPTAPPPPIPAPYSPP
-698 RPAQSPT
+698 AS
-705 PTYAPAP
+705 APA
-712 PRDLPDAPPAP
+712 L
-723 TESPETTPSA
+723 TN
-733 APSSAPAQSPE
+733 SSAPA
-744 SAPSTAET
+744 APGITPDPA
-752 THPAAPTSPFGPSP
+752 THP
-766 STAPQP
+766 
-772 RPTPAEP
+772 
-779 ATSEPISADP
+779 SA
-789 APAQPSEP
+789 
-797 APDATASDATA
+797 
-808 PEATSAESA
+808 SA
-817 PAQPTTSEPA
+817 PAAEQ
-827 PPDATAS
+827 
-834 DASASDAPAPID
+834 
-846 VPSAAFTADE
+846 
-856 PATTELTRITDA
+856 
-868 TPPPTT
+868 
-874 YRPATPRPAAADPIG
+874 
-889 PTPLTN
+889 
-895 SAPTTNTTAPEA
+895 
-907 SDTSDATHPA
+907 
-917 DVDVDVPSGSDAFSR
+917 
-932 PAATTPDA
+932 
-940 TDEAAATDE
+940 
-949 AGTSDDAGVTDTP
+949 
-962 RATDGTNATDSPEL
+962 
-976 SNPPAN
+976 
-982 ANRPANADPA
+982 RPANAHSDTADQPHDAPTVSADAPVEDQTPSTDEDSAEQEHTTGLSEAAQSYDAGTVGTDVRVEDQTPSEDEGTAEQEPTVGRSEAEQSQEAATAGADVPDVEQTPSADVESAESEQA
-992 VDTDAADDT
+992 VDRSEAEQSYDAAAVGTDVPVEEQTPAADENSAELEPTVGRSGAEHSQDAETAGADIPNEEHTPSADEESAESEQPVDRSEAEQSYDAAVAGTDVPVEEQTPAADEESAEQEPTTGRSEAEQSQDAETAGADIPVEEHMPSADEESAESEQAVGRSEAAQSYDAAVVDAGVLDEDRTPSADEKSADRESNDTANELDTPDPIDATDAADT
-1001 PGTNDAIAE
+1001 TDAAK
-1010 TALADTEA
+1010 TTDPADAVDAADT
-1018 NAGTAEAEAD
+1018 AGEAEATDATDVVD
-1028 AAPGDD
+1028 AA
-1034 DVVPDRANTNAT
+1034 
-1046 PTVDADVPS
+1046 
-1055 ADAITTKPTAA
+1055 
-1066 DNHSAA
+1066 
-1072 NDESDGPEPHAPSHA
+1072 
-1087 LTADSNE
+1087 
-1094 EPSEDAPLDEAHAR
+1094 
-1108 EDESAQ
+1108 
-1114 VEEAARDEESGR
+1114 
-1126 GEEGGRG
+1126 GE
-1133 EESGREEAARDD
+1133 
-1145 GRSEDAARDEDDAFV
+1145 
-1160 AGDEP
+1160 
-1165 AADEPDTA
+1165 
-1173 VAPAEASA
+1173 
-1181 DAHGAAAVDQAD
+1181 
-1193 VSTAQSE
+1193 
-1200 ADDANVDATSTQ
+1200 VDATDAAEAVETISA
-1212 DDVPADEATPAAN
+1212 DD
-1225 ATAPT
+1225 
-1230 AADATPAVDDA
+1230 AADATD
-1241 DPRVADHDPTDG
+1241 VA
-1253 VKPAD
+1253 AR
-1258 GDAGVESGDEAGRAD
+1258 AEEFAAD
-1273 EPETA
+1273 E
-1278 VLRAAVG
+1278 VAAY
-1285 VSDAVPS
+1285 S
-1292 DDASAIHESAAD
+1292 DDANGDVDSADDLA
-1304 AGSAD
+1304 AGSQ
-1309 GDAGVESGDEAG
+1309 DAQAG
-1321 RADEPET
+1321 S
-1328 VVLRAIG
+1328 
-1335 DARNVVPA
+1335 
-1343 DDETAIHESA
+1343 DDETAEESA
-1353 ADAELADGDS
+1353 DLDQDETDADRASEEDG
-1363 SGRADEPD
+1363 
-1371 AAAPGAAGDVANVLP
+1371 
-1386 ADDETAGHEGAAV
+1386 DETASAEDADESVSGEEAEDSVSAEEADDSGSAEGVDESGSAEGADDAGSDIEAAV
-1399 VARDESAADDDPQG
+1399 DASALSLSAPTSETAVAQDETSGRGAGTDESADSTSTYVD
-1413 RTGGGEA
+1413 EI
-1420 DRSAAEDGSV
+1420 E
-1430 LEADPA
+1430 E
-1436 DASDADPQSL
+1436 DASDAD
-1446 AVDAASVLA
+1446 ATDA
-1455 RDEERA
+1455 
-1461 HERDGAAEQVVAVD
+1461 
-1475 AEDVAAAGGAGGAEG
+1475 VAAADVLPTADLAETDETSSEPTTDTASADAVAEDADAQDAGVEDADADDADAEHAGAEDGAGTDE
-1490 TAVVVA
+1490 AVV
-1496 GEAVGEGATG
+1496 
-1506 GEVEGVGEA
+1506 
-1515 EVGAEPEVVGR
+1515 
-1526 PIAGDA
+1526 
-1532 GDVPAPDSE
+1532 
-1541 RIHQSDQAGEQEPA
+1541 
-1555 VSGGGVVAEPGAT
+1555 
-1568 VADEDE
+1568 
-1574 AASAL
+1574 
-1579 GGMVGEAG
+1579 
-1587 VADGASNAA
+1587 
-1596 VADGESDV
+1596 
-1604 AGDGDGDE
+1604 
-1612 VDSVVAGDEGVEEIA
+1612 
-1627 SAVAGEEAAD
+1627 
-1637 EAGSAVAREVGV
+1637 
-1649 GEVAGG
+1649 
-1655 DGGDEAGSDV
+1655 
-1665 GGSELAGRAVLG
+1665 G
-1677 DAGDGLDSGRD
+1677 DAGDGDF
-1688 DDGAGAEGFAGDGE
+1688 AE
-1702 LAGAQGVVAGAGDAD
+1702 GVVAAA
-1717 SAGEVRDGVDLADDG
+1717 
-1732 VGALG
+1732 
-1737 AEEAESAGDSEDAE
+1737 
-1751 VGAEAD
+1751 
-1757 AEGGTSGVLDV
+1757 VL
-1768 AGLADGGGAGD
+1768 
-1779 VGGASGAGDV
+1779 
-1789 DGADDG
+1789 
-1795 AGRAVGVE
+1795 E
-1803 GESAAVGV
+1803 QGES
-1811 GALVAAGVGV
+1811 VAAGEQEAAELAAAAAVPGV
-1821 GRAGGELEGAGGPEV
+1821 GQDVVVAAAGV
-1836 AGEAVVGGARAV
+1836 
-1848 GGVERAGVVEP
+1848 GVVEP

-1871 AETLEGFWENL
+1871 AEGVEQFWENL
-1882 VGGVESVRRGM
+1882 VAGVESVRRES
-1893 PDTGDGVVAVSG
+1893 GDGVVAVSG

-1911 AFDAKFFGLSDREAE
+1911 SFDAKFFGLSDREAE
-1926 LMEPAQ
+1926 LMDPAQ

-1943 EHGGYAGTS
+1943 EHGGYAGTTN
-1952 DRVGVFAGSGM
+1952 RVGVFAGSGM

-2036 TPDSIL
+2036 TPNSIL
-2042 SPSGH
+2042 SPSGQI
-2047 VRAFAA
+2047 RAFAA

-2068 LKRLDQALADGD
+2068 LKRLDQALTDGD
-2080 TVYAVIRGTAVSNTD
+2080 TVYAVIRGTAVSNED
-2095 GNQVELVERALQRAG
+2095 APAGNQTELIERALDRAG
-2110 FDADSVSYIEADGI
+2110 FDADSLSYIEAHGI

-2152 IGSVKP
+2152 LGSVKP

-2180 HRTLVPTIN
+2180 HRMLVPTIN
-2189 VTEPNPAL
+2189 VAEPNPELA
-2197 VLDGSPFVIGTDV
+2197 LDGSPFVIGTEV
-2210 REWTVPLQSGGTT
+2210 REWTVPLLSGGTT

-2229 ALDPSGTNAHV
+2229 ALDAGGTNAHV

-2269 ADLVELYRTDL
+2269 ADLIELYRSDL
-2280 DHGTGHRLIDLAGTA
+2280 GHGTGHRLIDLAGTA
-2295 ALGRPAHRYRIAV
+2295 ALGRPAHRHRVAV
-2308 AGGTERELLSAL
+2308 AGGTEGELVAAL
-2320 GSAQTTEVPRG
+2320 GSAQPTEVPRG

-2378 SLNELLLT
+2378 SLLELLLT
-2386 PAAGTEGVWP
+2386 PKGTAEGVWP
-2396 TETAQPALFAFEV
+2396 TETAQPALFAFEL

-2437 VAGALSVADGVR
+2437 VAGALSLADGVR

-2530 SSLVDPILSDFAEIV
+2530 SSLVDPILADFAEIV

-2686 GPGTAVAGGDVAPR
+2686 GPGTAVAVDNNAPR
-2700 LNAFERAARAQSV
+2700 LNAFERAARAQAV

-2721 AVKRIPLDPPVEPEP
+2721 AVKRIPLDPPEPVASEP
-2736 VEAVEAEDAS
+2736 VEAVEESERS
-2746 PFALPAETHV
+2746 PFALPAETHQ

-2767 LPGDEGSAERYR
+2767 LSGDEMSAERYR

-2791 VHGLDPYDLTVDHT
+2791 VHNLDPYDLTVDHT

-2819 IDELRS
+2819 IDELKS
-2825 RFEVE
+2825 RFEAE
-2830 LAPDDLFLTF
+2830 LAPDDLFLTY

-2848 AVAVQTAEAE
+2848 AVAVQTAE
-2858 KPVGTPA
+2858 PVEQ
-2865 DDTSAGTPAGGAA
+2865 
-2878 AGGPSVGGAAAG
+2878 VE
-2890 DAAVEGAGAEG
+2890 AVEPQNEAP
-2901 AEVEGAAAGGAAA
+2901 VEQ
-2914 GGAAVEG
+2914 VE
-2921 AVAGGA
+2921 
-2927 GAEGAQAGGAA
+2927 E
-2938 VGAAHGA
+2938 
-2945 GVDGVGADRA
+2945 
-2955 GAAAGGVGFDGAE
+2955 E
-2968 VHGEGVD
+2968 P
-2975 GAGARGGDAAARDPR
+2975 ARDAR

-3008 EAAAATGAAEL
+3008 EAAAATSEADL

-3041 VTKLMREQLALLTE
+3041 VTKLMREQLALLG
-3055 QPTDD
+3055 
-3060 QPHEL
+3060 
-3065 AAPHTPEPAA
+3065 EPAA
-3075 DATAEAAEPTTP
+3075 QTTEQTAEDEQATEEEQPAPSNELRADADRRAAE
-3087 TTNLAETPDASTEG
+3087 
-3101 ASTAGTAS
+3101 
-3109 AERASAP
+3109 
-3116 GEASAEGTTTPG
+3116 
-3128 EASAEGGSTPGSTPA
+3128 
-3143 EGGSTSVEASAEA
+3143 
-3156 ASARGEAS
+3156 
-3164 GEGGSVAGEAFAEGV
+3164 
-3179 RVSAAG
+3179 SAA
-3185 GAIALGA
+3185 
-3192 GSAGGGTTDT
+3192 D
-3202 RGTGREA
+3202 
-3209 SAGGAR
+3209 
-3215 GGASGGAIA
+3215 
-3224 LGAGPAVGEGGTD
+3224 V
-3237 EKQVED
+3237 Q
-3243 ARGSASKA
+3243 
-3251 GKSREGAGQGS
+3251 
-3262 GEVGGG
+3262 
-3268 AAGVARAGGKK
+3268 
-3279 DGDGGLVVLP
+3279 
-3289 GTPVVVR
+3289 
-3296 EGGKKDADGR
+3296 
-3306 VAIPGTAVAVREL
+3306 
-3319 GDRRRDLSYWDR
+3319 RRDFTYWSQVLS
-3331 VLAGAQPLVLPV
+3331 GAEPLVLPA
-3343 DRVRAPGDDAVVTVR
+3343 DRARAAGDDAVASVQH
-3358 RELDP
+3358 ELDK
-3363 ELGAAVFTYSH
+3363 ELGDAVRAYSR
-3374 ERKLSPAMTMLAAV
+3374 ERKLSPVMTMLAAV

-3400 VTIGSAMVRP
+3400 VTIGSALLGP
-3410 DDAPAARPLPLRID
+3410 KKNRPLPLRID

-3438 RDITAAAFEHAG
+3438 RDITSGASEHART
-3450 ADLSIL
+3450 DLAIL
-3456 ARDPLFQILVDFED
+3456 ERDPLFQIQVEFED
-3470 GEDELP
+3470 ADPADTDDLP
-3476 PQIDIRFRLT
+3476 PSVDLRFRLT
-3486 HDGDA
+3486 QHETG
-3491 ITCTADYRSGLFD
+3491 ITCTADYRSGLFEQPTV
-3504 RRSAERLLAYLEEVL
+3504 ERLLDYVAEVL
-3519 RRATTR
+3519 RRATTK
-3525 PDLRLPELVLPLPS
+3525 PNLRLPELVLPIES
-3539 DLDALRELESDA
+3539 DLEALRELESDA
-3551 DPVGPIGRVR
+3551 DASGPIGRVR

-3585 DAIAVLQGDRELTY
+3585 DAIALIQDGRKLTY
-3599 AELDRRANAVAWQL
+3599 AELDRRSNAVAWQL
-3613 TDLGVKPGELVA
+3613 VDLGVKPGQLVA

-3653 GVPESRWAFMVHD
+3653 GVPESRWAFMVQD

-3680 DRLGLRLVPVAA
+3680 DRLGLRLVPVAGPA
-3692 TDGDARAKQ
+3692 ARIDGDPRSRQ

-3710 DIAYC
+3710 DVAYC
-3715 IYTSGSTGNP
+3715 IYTSGSSGNP

-3796 HDVQRLFMAF
+3796 HGVQRLFMAF

-3821 LPALREIVAGGEA
+3821 LPELREIVAGGEA

-3849 ECRLF
+3849 KCRLF

-3864 VTTIHEVDPAE
+3864 VTTIHAVDPSE

-3882 PIEGVAVRLLDPAL
+3882 PIDGVAVRLLDAAL

-3910 GAAVAQGYL
+3910 GAAVAQGYI
-3919 GRPEETERAFVGD
+3919 GRPEETEHAFVAD

-3950 VDGTL
+3950 ADGTL

-3987 VDAVVVAQTEP
+3987 VDAVVVACSDP

-4049 GRLDRD
+4049 GRLDRS

>member
-1 MRSGADRPAIS
+1 
-12 TGPALMIPAGYP
+12 MIPAGYP
-24 RDLPSALLRAARDFG
+24 RDLPSALLRAARDFSA
-39 GAGVVEIGADG
+39 AGVVEIGPDG

-107 LVAPH
+107 LVAPN
-112 PAGDRTE
+112 PGGDRTE

-179 LSSGSTGTP
+179 LSSGSTGAP
-188 KMVQLTHRGLVEF
+188 KIVQLTHRGLVEF

-209 PIRPGQ
+209 PVRPGQ

-257 WFDLME
+257 WLDLMD

-360 TGVVEWVDQ
+360 TGVVDWVDQ
-369 RPSAGKVAVARPG
+369 RPSSGKVAVARPG
-382 APRVEAPGVLSLVS
+382 KPRTEAPGVLSLVS

-446 PVGSWPARKWLA
+446 PVGNWPARKWLA

-492 ESVAATVVGASSGL
+492 ESVATTVVGAEHGL
-506 VAACGIADEESGTDR
+506 VAACGVADEESGTDR

-545 TRLGLVAQVVGVPR
+545 TRLGLPAQVVGVPR

-570 LRPLLKH
+570 LRPLLKQ
-577 RWLDGTLEH
+577 RWIDGTLLQPPAA
-586 GTHPHVEPA
+586 PHVEPA
-595 GATPASG
+595 GATPNSG
-602 PTGQGPST
+602 PTGQGPSA

-625 TTELPTVGLAWK
+625 TTELPVVRLAWK
-637 RELQQSIP
+637 RELQNSIP

-655 PTPTPPPS
+655 PPQTQPTSEQPTSEQPTSAEAASAQPLQEQPASAPVVPGAVASELAPEPAQQPPSEEALPAPEASGAEVSESEVSESAASESAASELTSPSALEPTASEPTDAPTPVYADAPADTAPS
-663 PTPSTPTPSTPA
+663 PDATSPATSELSPTARSTHQTTQEPDAELPASDLTTDPAAEPEPPAEPTTPAAPASASERDLTPEPTAAESPAAPTPAAEPPASEATAVPAAEPELTSESAESVTRTDPA
-675 PPAPSTPAP
+675 PDDTAVPASEPEAVE
-684 PAPSTAPPAPATPP
+684 
-698 RPAQSPT
+698 
-705 PTYAPAP
+705 
-712 PRDLPDAPPAP
+712 PD
-723 TESPETTPSA
+723 S
-733 APSSAPAQSPE
+733 
-744 SAPSTAET
+744 
-752 THPAAPTSPFGPSP
+752 PAAPTSEDESEAGATQEPAAEQADAVPA
-766 STAPQP
+766 TAAEADNEHLVDEPQDAAQDHSDVQADGLEDDAEHERSSRDETTDDEP
-772 RPTPAEP
+772 NDAQPTPVAADADGEEQSTTDAAADEQAADAELEATDSTESEAAESAEP
-779 ATSEPISADP
+779 E
-789 APAQPSEP
+789 
-797 APDATASDATA
+797 ATASTDSDKPDTSEAEDPGA
-808 PEATSAESA
+808 AEPDVPEAGEAEEA
-817 PAQPTTSEPA
+817 GAAEP
-827 PPDATAS
+827 
-834 DASASDAPAPID
+834 D
-846 VPSAAFTADE
+846 VPEAGEADE
-856 PATTELTRITDA
+856 AE
-868 TPPPTT
+868 
-874 YRPATPRPAAADPIG
+874 AAIA
-889 PTPLTN
+889 
-895 SAPTTNTTAPEA
+895 
-907 SDTSDATHPA
+907 
-917 DVDVDVPSGSDAFSR
+917 
-932 PAATTPDA
+932 
-940 TDEAAATDE
+940 EAAAGE
-949 AGTSDDAGVTDTP
+949 AVAAETTAAGDDAAVGGVVEDEQET
-962 RATDGTNATDSPEL
+962 G
-976 SNPPAN
+976 
-982 ANRPANADPA
+982 A
-992 VDTDAADDT
+992 VEAADSQ
-1001 PGTNDAIAE
+1001 
-1010 TALADTEA
+1010 
-1018 NAGTAEAEAD
+1018 EAEAD
-1028 AAPGDD
+1028 A
-1034 DVVPDRANTNAT
+1034 
-1046 PTVDADVPS
+1046 
-1055 ADAITTKPTAA
+1055 
-1066 DNHSAA
+1066 
-1072 NDESDGPEPHAPSHA
+1072 
-1087 LTADSNE
+1087 
-1094 EPSEDAPLDEAHAR
+1094 EA
-1108 EDESAQ
+1108 
-1114 VEEAARDEESGR
+1114 V
-1126 GEEGGRG
+1126 
-1133 EESGREEAARDD
+1133 
-1145 GRSEDAARDEDDAFV
+1145 
-1160 AGDEP
+1160 
-1165 AADEPDTA
+1165 
-1173 VAPAEASA
+1173 
-1181 DAHGAAAVDQAD
+1181 GAAAGSGEAAAASDAE
-1193 VSTAQSE
+1193 TSE
-1200 ADDANVDATSTQ
+1200 Q
-1212 DDVPADEATPAAN
+1212 PAGAVGSDRTEA
-1225 ATAPT
+1225 
-1230 AADATPAVDDA
+1230 
-1241 DPRVADHDPTDG
+1241 
-1253 VKPAD
+1253 
-1258 GDAGVESGDEAGRAD
+1258 AGVEE
-1273 EPETA
+1273 
-1278 VLRAAVG
+1278 
-1285 VSDAVPS
+1285 
-1292 DDASAIHESAAD
+1292 ESAAD
-1304 AGSAD
+1304 EAEDSEQTGADDAEVAEAAGQGIAAAGDESSEGAAEEDGSQDVEGAETAALDADADAGEVGEREAGSEVEAAA
-1309 GDAGVESGDEAG
+1309 AGAEAAG
-1321 RADEPET
+1321 ELSQD
-1328 VVLRAIG
+1328 
-1335 DARNVVPA
+1335 
-1343 DDETAIHESA
+1343 
-1353 ADAELADGDS
+1353 ADAEQGELVAESQPIAEQPAIEDEQSAAEAGTTAVAASAAPATAASASAGPATGVPASEIPASDVPA
-1363 SGRADEPD
+1363 SGVPVTEVPATGVPATAVPA
-1371 AAAPGAAGDVANVLP
+1371 AAAPA
-1386 ADDETAGHEGAAV
+1386 
-1399 VARDESAADDDPQG
+1399 
-1413 RTGGGEA
+1413 
-1420 DRSAAEDGSV
+1420 
-1430 LEADPA
+1430 
-1436 DASDADPQSL
+1436 
-1446 AVDAASVLA
+1446 
-1455 RDEERA
+1455 
-1461 HERDGAAEQVVAVD
+1461 
-1475 AEDVAAAGGAGGAEG
+1475 
-1490 TAVVVA
+1490 
-1496 GEAVGEGATG
+1496 
-1506 GEVEGVGEA
+1506 
-1515 EVGAEPEVVGR
+1515 
-1526 PIAGDA
+1526 
-1532 GDVPAPDSE
+1532 
-1541 RIHQSDQAGEQEPA
+1541 
-1555 VSGGGVVAEPGAT
+1555 
-1568 VADEDE
+1568 
-1574 AASAL
+1574 
-1579 GGMVGEAG
+1579 
-1587 VADGASNAA
+1587 
-1596 VADGESDV
+1596 
-1604 AGDGDGDE
+1604 
-1612 VDSVVAGDEGVEEIA
+1612 
-1627 SAVAGEEAAD
+1627 
-1637 EAGSAVAREVGV
+1637 
-1649 GEVAGG
+1649 
-1655 DGGDEAGSDV
+1655 
-1665 GGSELAGRAVLG
+1665 
-1677 DAGDGLDSGRD
+1677 
-1688 DDGAGAEGFAGDGE
+1688 
-1702 LAGAQGVVAGAGDAD
+1702 
-1717 SAGEVRDGVDLADDG
+1717 
-1732 VGALG
+1732 
-1737 AEEAESAGDSEDAE
+1737 
-1751 VGAEAD
+1751 
-1757 AEGGTSGVLDV
+1757 SGVL
-1768 AGLADGGGAGD
+1768 APAATAAPPT
-1779 VGGASGAGDV
+1779 AS
-1789 DGADDG
+1789 
-1795 AGRAVGVE
+1795 
-1803 GESAAVGV
+1803 
-1811 GALVAAGVGV
+1811 
-1821 GRAGGELEGAGGPEV
+1821 
-1836 AGEAVVGGARAV
+1836 ARV
-1848 GGVERAGVVEP
+1848 GVVEP
-1859 VAVVGVAGRFPG
+1859 VAIVGLAGRFPG
-1871 AETLEGFWENL
+1871 AEGVAEFWENL
-1882 VGGVESVRRGM
+1882 VGGVESVRRFSPEEVGQ
-1893 PDTGDGVVAVSG
+1893 GDGAVAVSG

-1911 AFDAKFFGLSDREAE
+1911 SFDAKFFGLSDREAE
-1926 LMEPAQ
+1926 LMDPAQ

-1952 DRVGVFAGSGM
+1952 GRVGVFAGSGM
-1963 NLYNRQHQSRDSI
+1963 NLYNRQHQSRDSL

-1996 SSSSLVAVHLACQA
+1996 WSSSLVAVHLACQA

-2031 TTYHP
+2031 TSYHP
-2036 TPDSIL
+2036 TPESIL

-2080 TVYAVIRGTAVSNTD
+2080 TVYAVIRGTAVSNAD
-2095 GNQVELVERALQRAG
+2095 APSGNQVELIERALERAG
-2110 FDADSVSYIEADGI
+2110 FDADSLSYIEANGI
-2124 GSPAAD
+2124 GSPTAD
-2130 AAEVKAL
+2130 AAEIRSL

-2180 HRTLVPTIN
+2180 HRMLVPTIN
-2189 VTEPNPAL
+2189 YTAPNPAL
-2197 VLDGSPFVIGTDV
+2197 ALDGSPFVIGTEA
-2210 REWTVPLQSGGTT
+2210 REWTADGAT

-2229 ALDPSGTNAHV
+2229 AIDAGGTNAHV

-2295 ALGRPAHRYRIAV
+2295 ALGRPAHRHRIAV
-2308 AGGTERELLSAL
+2308 AGGTEAELVEAL
-2320 GSAQTTEVPRG
+2320 GSAQATEVPRG

-2347 RGMAAGLAARFPV
+2347 RGMAAGLAARFQV

-2378 SLNELLLT
+2378 SLLELLLT
-2386 PAAGTEGVWP
+2386 PAAGTAEGVWP
-2396 TETAQPALFAFEV
+2396 TETAQPALFAFEL

-2437 VAGALSVADGVR
+2437 VAGALSLQDGVR

-2462 VPGAMVAVRA
+2462 VPGAMVSVRA

-2510 AQLDQ
+2510 EQLDR
-2515 LQVAWQRLDVDRAFH
+2515 LEVAWQRLDVDRAFH
-2530 SSLVDPILSDFAEIV
+2530 SSLVDPILADFAEIV
-2545 REITL
+2545 GEITL

-2565 LESGTVLDSDYLVG
+2565 LESGTVLDGDYLVG

-2652 AWAKVYADGG
+2652 AWAKVYPGGG

-2674 HHPVDPSVTVLA
+2674 YHPVDPSVTVLV
-2686 GPGTAVAGGDVAPR
+2686 GPGTAVAGDNNAVAARVQP
-2700 LNAFERAARAQSV
+2700 NPFERAARAQAP
-2713 VFEPPSSA
+2713 VFEPPSNA
-2721 AVKRIPLDPPVEPEP
+2721 AVKRIPLDPPTQPAEPEP
-2736 VEAVEAEDAS
+2736 MVVEESERS
-2746 PFALPAETHV
+2746 PFALPAETHA
-2756 IDADYLAQAGS
+2756 IDADYLTQAGALS
-2767 LPGDEGSAERYR
+2767 GSEAERYR
-2779 ESLDVVLDLTCE
+2779 ESLNVVLDSTCE
-2791 VHGLDPYDLTVDHT
+2791 QLNLDPYDLTVDHT

-2819 IDELRS
+2819 IDEINS
-2825 RFEVE
+2825 RFDAE
-2830 LAPDDLFLTF
+2830 LVPDDLFLTY

-2848 AVAVQTAEAE
+2848 AVAVQTAEPEAE
-2858 KPVGTPA
+2858 PEPEAETEPTV
-2865 DDTSAGTPAGGAA
+2865 
-2878 AGGPSVGGAAAG
+2878 
-2890 DAAVEGAGAEG
+2890 DAEAEG
-2901 AEVEGAAAGGAAA
+2901 AETPA
-2914 GGAAVEG
+2914 
-2921 AVAGGA
+2921 A
-2927 GAEGAQAGGAA
+2927 GAE
-2938 VGAAHGA
+2938 
-2945 GVDGVGADRA
+2945 VDEEPV
-2955 GAAAGGVGFDGAE
+2955 AE
-2968 VHGEGVD
+2968 QV
-2975 GAGARGGDAAARDPR
+2975 RDPR

-3008 EAAAATGAAEL
+3008 EAAAATSEAEL

-3041 VTKLMREQLALLTE
+3041 VTQLMREQLALLGDQPDEADETE
-3055 QPTDD
+3055 QAAQTEQSEQDAAATDQQDDSWVDDDLEAAAQRQATDD
-3060 QPHEL
+3060 
-3065 AAPHTPEPAA
+3065 
-3075 DATAEAAEPTTP
+3075 
-3087 TTNLAETPDASTEG
+3087 
-3101 ASTAGTAS
+3101 
-3109 AERASAP
+3109 ER
-3116 GEASAEGTTTPG
+3116 
-3128 EASAEGGSTPGSTPA
+3128 
-3143 EGGSTSVEASAEA
+3143 
-3156 ASARGEAS
+3156 
-3164 GEGGSVAGEAFAEGV
+3164 
-3179 RVSAAG
+3179 
-3185 GAIALGA
+3185 
-3192 GSAGGGTTDT
+3192 
-3202 RGTGREA
+3202 
-3209 SAGGAR
+3209 
-3215 GGASGGAIA
+3215 
-3224 LGAGPAVGEGGTD
+3224 
-3237 EKQVED
+3237 
-3243 ARGSASKA
+3243 
-3251 GKSREGAGQGS
+3251 
-3262 GEVGGG
+3262 
-3268 AAGVARAGGKK
+3268 RA
-3279 DGDGGLVVLP
+3279 
-3289 GTPVVVR
+3289 
-3296 EGGKKDADGR
+3296 
-3306 VAIPGTAVAVREL
+3306 
-3319 GDRRRDLSYWDR
+3319 DLSYWNR
-3331 VLAGAQPLVLPV
+3331 VLAGAEPLVLPA
-3343 DRVRAPGDDAVVTVR
+3343 DHIRATGDDTVASVKQ
-3358 RELDP
+3358 ELEE
-3363 ELGAAVFTYSH
+3363 ELGDAVFAFSR
-3374 ERKLSPAMTMLAAV
+3374 ERKLSPVMTMLAAV

-3393 RFAAQDD
+3393 RFAAQED
-3400 VTIGSAMVRP
+3400 VTIGSALTRP
-3410 DDAPAARPLPLRID
+3410 KGDTSTAPRRALPLRID
-3424 LSGEPDLGELTERI
+3424 LSGEPDLGELAQRI
-3438 RDITAAAFEHAG
+3438 RDITAGAFDHAG
-3450 ADLSIL
+3450 TDLAVL
-3456 ARDPLFQILVDFED
+3456 ERDPLFQIVVDFED
-3470 GEDELP
+3470 GDDELP
-3476 PQIDIRFRLT
+3476 ATVDLRFRLT
-3486 HDGDA
+3486 HHGA
-3491 ITCTADYRSGLFD
+3491 GITCTADYRPGLFEQ
-3504 RRSAERLLAYLEEVL
+3504 ATIERLLDYLAEVL
-3519 RRATTR
+3519 RRATNR
-3525 PDLRLPELVLPLPS
+3525 PDLRIPQLVIPIEA
-3539 DLDALRELESDA
+3539 DLKALRELEA
-3551 DPVGPIGRVR
+3551 DVDPSGPIGRVR

-3585 DAIAVLQGDRELTY
+3585 DAIALVQGDRELTY
-3599 AELDRRANAVAWQL
+3599 AELDRRSNAVAWQL
-3613 TDLGVKPGELVA
+3613 ADLGVKPGQLVA

-3653 GVPESRWAFMVHD
+3653 GVPESRWAFMVQD

-3692 TDGDARAKQ
+3692 ADGDPRARQ

-3710 DIAYC
+3710 DVAYC

-3725 KGVVVPHRGP
+3725 KGVLVPHRGP

-3796 HDVQRLFMAF
+3796 HNVERLFMAF

-3841 RDFLDAHP
+3841 RDFLSAHP
-3849 ECRLF
+3849 DCRLF
-3854 NEYGPAEASI
+3854 NEYGPTEASI

-3882 PIEGVAVRLLDPAL
+3882 PIEGVVVCLLDAFL

-3910 GAAVAQGYL
+3910 GAAVAQGYI
-3919 GRPEETERAFVGD
+3919 GRPEETEHAFVPD

-3950 VDGTL
+3950 ADGML

-3987 VDAVVVAQTEP
+3987 VDAVVVAQANP
-3998 GGDTC
+3998 GGDIC

-4011 DSDPAVLARLM
+4011 DSDPTVLARLM

-4049 GRLDRD
+4049 GRLDRT
-4055 RLPEPEWLRP
+4055 RLPEPEWLKP

>member
-1 MRSGADRPAIS
+1 
-12 TGPALMIPAGYP
+12 MIPAGYP
-24 RDLPSALLRAARDFG
+24 RDLPSALLRAARDFSA
-39 GAGVVEIGADG
+39 AGVVEIGPDG

-107 LVAPH
+107 LVAPN
-112 PAGDRTE
+112 PGGDRTE

-188 KMVQLTHRGLVEF
+188 KIVQLTHRGLVEF

-209 PIRPGQ
+209 PVRPGQ

-257 WFDLME
+257 WLDLMD

-369 RPSAGKVAVARPG
+369 RPSSGKVAVARPG
-382 APRVEAPGVLSLVS
+382 KPRTEVPGVLSLVS

-437 NLEADRTAF
+437 NLEADRMAF
-446 PVGSWPARKWLA
+446 PVGNWPARKWLA

-492 ESVAATVVGASSGL
+492 ESVATTVVGAEHGL
-506 VAACGIADEESGTDR
+506 VAACGVADEASGTDR

-545 TRLGLVAQVVGVPR
+545 TRLGLSAEVVGVPR

-570 LRPLLKH
+570 LRPLLKQ
-577 RWLDGTLEH
+577 RWIDGTLLQPPAA
-586 GTHPHVEPA
+586 PHVEPA
-595 GATPASG
+595 GATPNSG
-602 PTGQGPST
+602 PTGQGPSA

-625 TTELPTVGLAWK
+625 TTELPVVRLAWK

-655 PTPTPPPS
+655 PQ
-663 PTPSTPTPSTPA
+663 
-675 PPAPSTPAP
+675 PPAG
-684 PAPSTAPPAPATPP
+684 
-698 RPAQSPT
+698 
-705 PTYAPAP
+705 
-712 PRDLPDAPPAP
+712 
-723 TESPETTPSA
+723 E
-733 APSSAPAQSPE
+733 
-744 SAPSTAET
+744 
-752 THPAAPTSPFGPSP
+752 
-766 STAPQP
+766 
-772 RPTPAEP
+772 
-779 ATSEPISADP
+779 P
-789 APAQPSEP
+789 APAQPSQDEPTLDDPASDQSPSAQSSSAEAPSPQPAHEQSPADPPTAQQSAPVPPNAAAFEPGISETAQSDSGPSEQTASDVTADAAAEPESTAESSTPATSAGEDERELIPEQTGSASPAAPTPEDEPRAPEDTAVPATEPELTSESAESATPATP
-797 APDATASDATA
+797 APDATAVPATESESA
-808 PEATSAESA
+808 AEPTAASPAAATTAVPADDPESSAESA
-817 PAQPTTSEPA
+817 TPAAAESDDSAFLATEAESTAESTATPAAAATGVPAYEPDVAAASATPTPEVSEVPADEPEAIGTESPAAEDESAAEGGVVQEPGTEQEPDAVRATTEEADSGQLVQNRQDPEQVAQEPVGVQAEGLEDDGEYERSSRDASTDDEPTDAQPTPVAADADVDEQSTPEGAGGEQTTDAESEVTDPA
-827 PPDATAS
+827 QSDAPETAELEATESMESYRPDPSEAEEASADGADVTEAESAEAEVGESAAGSGEGAEASDGEASEELAGAVASVRAEAVSAEEESAAVEAEDSEAADTDAELVGAAAGSGEGTAASDSQTAGELAATVASDRVEAAGAEAESGAVEAEDSEDTEADEAEVPEVAGDGIAAAGDGEPDAAVEEDGSRDVESAETAALDADADADADAGELGEREAGSEVEVAEAGSEATEQVSQDAEDEQGELVAESQPAAEEKQSAVESAAPAIAEPSSDVPAS
-834 DASASDAPAPID
+834 DVPASEVLAAEVPASEVLAAEVPASEVPAAEVPASEVPASEVPASDVPASDVPASDVPAFDVPASDVPASDVPAFDVPASDAPASD
-846 VPSAAFTADE
+846 VPASEVPAAEVPASDVPAASTSATSLPAPVTAAPAAVAAAPAAAAARASAAPAAGL
-856 PATTELTRITDA
+856 PATT
-868 TPPPTT
+868 
-874 YRPATPRPAAADPIG
+874 
-889 PTPLTN
+889 
-895 SAPTTNTTAPEA
+895 
-907 SDTSDATHPA
+907 TS
-917 DVDVDVPSGSDAFSR
+917 
-932 PAATTPDA
+932 
-940 TDEAAATDE
+940 
-949 AGTSDDAGVTDTP
+949 
-962 RATDGTNATDSPEL
+962 
-976 SNPPAN
+976 
-982 ANRPANADPA
+982 
-992 VDTDAADDT
+992 
-1001 PGTNDAIAE
+1001 
-1010 TALADTEA
+1010 
-1018 NAGTAEAEAD
+1018 
-1028 AAPGDD
+1028 
-1034 DVVPDRANTNAT
+1034 
-1046 PTVDADVPS
+1046 
-1055 ADAITTKPTAA
+1055 AIT
-1066 DNHSAA
+1066 
-1072 NDESDGPEPHAPSHA
+1072 
-1087 LTADSNE
+1087 
-1094 EPSEDAPLDEAHAR
+1094 
-1108 EDESAQ
+1108 
-1114 VEEAARDEESGR
+1114 
-1126 GEEGGRG
+1126 
-1133 EESGREEAARDD
+1133 
-1145 GRSEDAARDEDDAFV
+1145 
-1160 AGDEP
+1160 
-1165 AADEPDTA
+1165 
-1173 VAPAEASA
+1173 AS
-1181 DAHGAAAVDQAD
+1181 
-1193 VSTAQSE
+1193 
-1200 ADDANVDATSTQ
+1200 ATST
-1212 DDVPADEATPAAN
+1212 PATSTPA
-1225 ATAPT
+1225 
-1230 AADATPAVDDA
+1230 
-1241 DPRVADHDPTDG
+1241 
-1253 VKPAD
+1253 
-1258 GDAGVESGDEAGRAD
+1258 S
-1273 EPETA
+1273 
-1278 VLRAAVG
+1278 
-1285 VSDAVPS
+1285 
-1292 DDASAIHESAAD
+1292 
-1304 AGSAD
+1304 
-1309 GDAGVESGDEAG
+1309 
-1321 RADEPET
+1321 
-1328 VVLRAIG
+1328 
-1335 DARNVVPA
+1335 
-1343 DDETAIHESA
+1343 
-1353 ADAELADGDS
+1353 
-1363 SGRADEPD
+1363 
-1371 AAAPGAAGDVANVLP
+1371 
-1386 ADDETAGHEGAAV
+1386 
-1399 VARDESAADDDPQG
+1399 
-1413 RTGGGEA
+1413 
-1420 DRSAAEDGSV
+1420 
-1430 LEADPA
+1430 
-1436 DASDADPQSL
+1436 
-1446 AVDAASVLA
+1446 
-1455 RDEERA
+1455 
-1461 HERDGAAEQVVAVD
+1461 
-1475 AEDVAAAGGAGGAEG
+1475 
-1490 TAVVVA
+1490 
-1496 GEAVGEGATG
+1496 
-1506 GEVEGVGEA
+1506 
-1515 EVGAEPEVVGR
+1515 
-1526 PIAGDA
+1526 
-1532 GDVPAPDSE
+1532 
-1541 RIHQSDQAGEQEPA
+1541 
-1555 VSGGGVVAEPGAT
+1555 
-1568 VADEDE
+1568 
-1574 AASAL
+1574 
-1579 GGMVGEAG
+1579 
-1587 VADGASNAA
+1587 
-1596 VADGESDV
+1596 
-1604 AGDGDGDE
+1604 
-1612 VDSVVAGDEGVEEIA
+1612 
-1627 SAVAGEEAAD
+1627 
-1637 EAGSAVAREVGV
+1637 
-1649 GEVAGG
+1649 
-1655 DGGDEAGSDV
+1655 
-1665 GGSELAGRAVLG
+1665 
-1677 DAGDGLDSGRD
+1677 
-1688 DDGAGAEGFAGDGE
+1688 
-1702 LAGAQGVVAGAGDAD
+1702 
-1717 SAGEVRDGVDLADDG
+1717 SAG
-1732 VGALG
+1732 
-1737 AEEAESAGDSEDAE
+1737 
-1751 VGAEAD
+1751 
-1757 AEGGTSGVLDV
+1757 
-1768 AGLADGGGAGD
+1768 
-1779 VGGASGAGDV
+1779 
-1789 DGADDG
+1789 
-1795 AGRAVGVE
+1795 
-1803 GESAAVGV
+1803 
-1811 GALVAAGVGV
+1811 
-1821 GRAGGELEGAGGPEV
+1821 
-1836 AGEAVVGGARAV
+1836 
-1848 GGVERAGVVEP
+1848 RAGVVEP
-1859 VAVVGVAGRFPG
+1859 VAVVGLAGRFPG
-1871 AETLEGFWENL
+1871 AEGIGEFWENL
-1882 VGGVESVRRGM
+1882 VGGVESVRRFSPEEVGQ
-1893 PDTGDGVVAVSG
+1893 GDGAVAVSG

-1911 AFDAKFFGLSDREAE
+1911 SFDAKFFGLSDREAE
-1926 LMEPAQ
+1926 LMDPAQ

-1952 DRVGVFAGSGM
+1952 GRVGVFAGSGM
-1963 NLYNRQHQSRDSI
+1963 NLYNRQHQSRDSL

-1996 SSSSLVAVHLACQA
+1996 WSSSLVAVHLACQA

-2031 TTYHP
+2031 TSYHP
-2036 TPDSIL
+2036 APESIL

-2047 VRAFAA
+2047 VRAFSA

-2080 TVYAVIRGTAVSNTD
+2080 TVYAVIRGTAVSNAD
-2095 GNQVELVERALQRAG
+2095 APSGNQVELIERALERAG
-2110 FDADSVSYIEADGI
+2110 FDADSLSYIEANGI
-2124 GSPAAD
+2124 GSATAD
-2130 AAEVKAL
+2130 AAEIRSL

-2180 HRTLVPTIN
+2180 HRMLVPTIN
-2189 VTEPNPAL
+2189 YTAPNPAL
-2197 VLDGSPFVIGTDV
+2197 GLDGSPFVIGTEA
-2210 REWTVPLQSGGTT
+2210 REWTADGTT

-2229 ALDPSGTNAHV
+2229 AIDAGGTNAHV

-2295 ALGRPAHRYRIAV
+2295 ALGRPAHRHRIAV
-2308 AGGTERELLSAL
+2308 AGGTESELVEAL
-2320 GSAQTTEVPRG
+2320 GSAQATEVPRG

-2378 SLNELLLT
+2378 SLLELLLT
-2386 PAAGTEGVWP
+2386 PAAGTAEGVWP
-2396 TETAQPALFAFEV
+2396 TETAQPALFAFEL

-2437 VAGALSVADGVR
+2437 VAGALSLQDGVR

-2462 VPGAMVAVRA
+2462 VPGAMVSVRA

-2510 AQLDQ
+2510 AQLDR
-2515 LQVAWQRLDVDRAFH
+2515 LEVAWQRLDVDRAFH
-2530 SSLVDPILSDFAEIV
+2530 SSLVDPILADFAEIV
-2545 REITL
+2545 GEITL

-2565 LESGTVLDSDYLVG
+2565 LESGTVLDGDYLVG

-2652 AWAKVYADGG
+2652 AWAKVYPDGG

-2674 HHPVDPSVTVLA
+2674 YHPVDPSVTVLA
-2686 GPGTAVAGGDVAPR
+2686 GPGTAVAGDNNSAAARVQP
-2700 LNAFERAARAQSV
+2700 NPFERAARAQAP
-2713 VFEPPSSA
+2713 VFDPPSNA
-2721 AVKRIPLDPPVEPEP
+2721 AVKRIPLDPPTEPAEPEP
-2736 VEAVEAEDAS
+2736 TLVEESERS
-2746 PFALPAETHV
+2746 PFALPAETHA
-2756 IDADYLAQAGS
+2756 IDADYLTQAGALS
-2767 LPGDEGSAERYR
+2767 GSEAERYR
-2779 ESLDVVLDLTCE
+2779 ESLNVVLDATCE
-2791 VHGLDPYDLTVDHT
+2791 QLNLDPYDLTVDHT

-2819 IDELRS
+2819 IDEINS
-2825 RFEVE
+2825 RFDAE
-2830 LAPDDLFLTF
+2830 LAPDDLFLTY

-2848 AVAVQTAEAE
+2848 AVAVQTADPEDTEAE
-2858 KPVGTPA
+2858 QA
-2865 DDTSAGTPAGGAA
+2865 DGAA
-2878 AGGPSVGGAAAG
+2878 SAENVESAEEVGAADADAAE
-2890 DAAVEGAGAEG
+2890 DAAVIA
-2901 AEVEGAAAGGAAA
+2901 
-2914 GGAAVEG
+2914 
-2921 AVAGGA
+2921 
-2927 GAEGAQAGGAA
+2927 
-2938 VGAAHGA
+2938 GA
-2945 GVDGVGADRA
+2945 GVDEEP
-2955 GAAAGGVGFDGAE
+2955 AE
-2968 VHGEGVD
+2968 PVVEQ
-2975 GAGARGGDAAARDPR
+2975 ARDPR

-3008 EAAAATGAAEL
+3008 EAAAATSEAEL

-3041 VTKLMREQLALLTE
+3041 VTQLMREQLALLGDQSDDADQTE
-3055 QPTDD
+3055 QTEHDVQAVQAEQAEQAEQADSADDVEQDAAATHQQNAAATDRQDTAAATDRQNAAAADQEDAAAATDQQNVADADQADAGETDQQDAAAADQQDTAASGQQDAEDADQQDAAAAD
-3060 QPHEL
+3060 QPD
-3065 AAPHTPEPAA
+3065 AAAA
-3075 DATAEAAEPTTP
+3075 DQPDAGDTDQQNTAATDQQDAAATDQQDAAAGGRSDDSWVDEDLEAAAERQVTAEARRAD
-3087 TTNLAETPDASTEG
+3087 LA
-3101 ASTAGTAS
+3101 
-3109 AERASAP
+3109 
-3116 GEASAEGTTTPG
+3116 
-3128 EASAEGGSTPGSTPA
+3128 
-3143 EGGSTSVEASAEA
+3143 
-3156 ASARGEAS
+3156 
-3164 GEGGSVAGEAFAEGV
+3164 
-3179 RVSAAG
+3179 
-3185 GAIALGA
+3185 
-3192 GSAGGGTTDT
+3192 
-3202 RGTGREA
+3202 
-3209 SAGGAR
+3209 
-3215 GGASGGAIA
+3215 
-3224 LGAGPAVGEGGTD
+3224 
-3237 EKQVED
+3237 
-3243 ARGSASKA
+3243 
-3251 GKSREGAGQGS
+3251 
-3262 GEVGGG
+3262 
-3268 AAGVARAGGKK
+3268 
-3279 DGDGGLVVLP
+3279 
-3289 GTPVVVR
+3289 
-3296 EGGKKDADGR
+3296 
-3306 VAIPGTAVAVREL
+3306 
-3319 GDRRRDLSYWDR
+3319 YWNQ
-3331 VLAGAQPLVLPV
+3331 VLAGAEPLVLPA
-3343 DRVRAPGDDAVVTVR
+3343 DHVRTAGDDTVASVKQ
-3358 RELDP
+3358 ELEE
-3363 ELGAAVFTYSH
+3363 ELGDAVFAFSR
-3374 ERKLSPAMTMLAAV
+3374 ERKLSPVMTMLAAV

-3393 RFAAQDD
+3393 RFAAQED
-3400 VTIGSAMVRP
+3400 VTIGSALTRP
-3410 DDAPAARPLPLRID
+3410 KGDTSTAPRRALPLRID
-3424 LSGEPDLGELTERI
+3424 LSGEPELGELAQRV
-3438 RDITAAAFEHAG
+3438 RDITAGAFDHAG
-3450 ADLSIL
+3450 TDLAVL
-3456 ARDPLFQILVDFED
+3456 ERDPLFQILVDFED
-3470 GEDELP
+3470 GDEDLP
-3476 PQIDIRFRLT
+3476 ATVDLRFRLT
-3486 HDGDA
+3486 HHGA
-3491 ITCTADYRSGLFD
+3491 GITCTADYRPGLFEQTTI
-3504 RRSAERLLAYLEEVL
+3504 ERLLAYLTEVL
-3519 RRATTR
+3519 RRATSR
-3525 PDLRLPELVLPLPS
+3525 PDLRIPQLVIPIQD
-3539 DLDALRELESDA
+3539 DLKALRELEA
-3551 DPVGPIGRVR
+3551 DVDPSGPIGRVR

-3585 DAIAVLQGDRELTY
+3585 DAIALVQGDRELTY
-3599 AELDRRANAVAWQL
+3599 ADLDRRSNAVAWQL
-3613 TDLGVKPGELVA
+3613 VDLGVKPGQLVA

-3653 GVPESRWAFMVHD
+3653 GVPESRWAFMVQD

-3680 DRLGLRLVPVAA
+3680 DRLGLKLVPVAA
-3692 TDGDARAKQ
+3692 VDNDPRARQ

-3710 DIAYC
+3710 DVAYC

-3725 KGVVVPHRGP
+3725 KGVIVPHRGP

-3796 HDVQRLFMAF
+3796 HNVERLFMAF

-3841 RDFLDAHP
+3841 RDFLTAHP
-3849 ECRLF
+3849 DCRLF
-3854 NEYGPAEASI
+3854 NEYGPTEASI

-3882 PIEGVAVRLLDPAL
+3882 PIEGVVVRLLDAAL

-3910 GAAVAQGYL
+3910 GAAVAQGYI
-3919 GRPEETERAFVGD
+3919 GRPEETEHAFVPD

-3950 VDGTL
+3950 ADGML

-3987 VDAVVVAQTEP
+3987 VDAVVVAQPNP

-4049 GRLDRD
+4049 GRLDRA
-4055 RLPEPEWLRP
+4055 RLPEPEWLKP

>member
-24 RDLPSALLRAARDFG
+24 RDLPSALLRAARDFS
-39 GAGVVEIGADG
+39 GAGVVEIGPDG

-107 LVAPH
+107 LVAPN
-112 PAGDRTE
+112 PGGDRTE

-188 KMVQLTHRGLVEF
+188 KIVQLTHRGLVEF

-209 PIRPGQ
+209 PVRPGQ

-257 WFDLME
+257 WLDLMD

-369 RPSAGKVAVARPG
+369 RPSSGKVAVARPG
-382 APRVEAPGVLSLVS
+382 KPRTEMPGVLSLVS

-446 PVGSWPARKWLA
+446 PVGNWPARKWLA

-478 RIIMS
+478 RIIMF

-492 ESVAATVVGASSGL
+492 ESVATTVVGAEHGL
-506 VAACGIADEESGTDR
+506 VAACGVADEESGTDR
-521 LVVFYALTPDSV
+521 LVVFYALTPESV

-545 TRLGLVAQVVGVPR
+545 TRLGLPAQVIGVPR

-570 LRPLLKH
+570 LRPLLKQ
-577 RWLDGTLEH
+577 RWIDGTLLQPPAA
-586 GTHPHVEPA
+586 PHVEPA
-595 GATPASG
+595 GATPNSG
-602 PTGQGPST
+602 PTGQGPSA

-625 TTELPTVGLAWK
+625 TTELPVVRLAWK
-637 RELQQSIP
+637 RELQNSIP
-645 TPPQRPTLGT
+645 TPPSRPTLGT
-655 PTPTPPPS
+655 PTPPPEPTAPATPNAAPADFDAEPSAAPTAAPADHAPTAPAPTALAPTVDSPESATPATNPAASSEQPVADPAARDSVATDITPTDHAPTGPAPTAPASESAASASATTEPAAYDDASAGEPASSDPTADQPTTDERTGNELTADQPTADEATDAPTADEATDAPTADEATDAPTADEATDAPTADEATDAPTADEGTDAPTADEATGDDPIADEPAAQKSGAPAEPVPGGQASDPSASAPSGPELSVPEPSDAEPPTAVLTRIDPTATKAPASPSAASVVDAASPQTAQPDPAPTSAADASPSDQPAGDATEVPATEADSADAASSSQAPTAAAEPPALSEFMS
-663 PTPSTPTPSTPA
+663 PTAGPET
-675 PPAPSTPAP
+675 
-684 PAPSTAPPAPATPP
+684 APSTAAEPTTAADADPATSADAD
-698 RPAQSPT
+698 PAT
-705 PTYAPAP
+705 AADADPATSA
-712 PRDLPDAPPAP
+712 DAELTTAADAVPDADREPTAETAEPVEPSAPEAREATAESAGEHESNPTQSEQATAASAPEAVAVPTTEPEIRRDEPEPEPA
-723 TESPETTPSA
+723 TQHVGSEA
-733 APSSAPAQSPE
+733 APSSSGATAASEPSQEQSASKASPAAESSGAAAAVVPGAGANADSEQTGPAAGAGPDSEATATPAAENEATNKAAGSETVAEAASDQDVVADEAAGSEADTGAVSDREAVAEQTSSDVGAAAVDAPSAADDDVQEPGSDESTVARVVSDDSDDEQSPE
-744 SAPSTAET
+744 EQTASASVEAQAADQEDSETEPAAPSTNADDPEQADRAQAEQDHEYVAT
-752 THPAAPTSPFGPSP
+752 QADAPEDNREDEAPSDE
-766 STAPQP
+766 
-772 RPTPAEP
+772 R
-779 ATSEPISADP
+779 
-789 APAQPSEP
+789 
-797 APDATASDATA
+797 TASDSDDVESDGVPADADVADADVADADVAEADEGTSGGTSEVSDGVAAEAAAVVDEASDGRQDAAVVEAVRSSTGESEEAASDQAVVAASAEAEVTA
-808 PEATSAESA
+808 PGEAGPTATGDLEAAEPEPEPEPESAEGA
-817 PAQPTTSEPA
+817 EVEEAGDG
-827 PPDATAS
+827 DAEVAAV
-834 DASASDAPAPID
+834 ASAA
-846 VPSAAFTADE
+846 
-856 PATTELTRITDA
+856 
-868 TPPPTT
+868 
-874 YRPATPRPAAADPIG
+874 
-889 PTPLTN
+889 
-895 SAPTTNTTAPEA
+895 TTAPA
-907 SDTSDATHPA
+907 GAT
-917 DVDVDVPSGSDAFSR
+917 
-932 PAATTPDA
+932 
-940 TDEAAATDE
+940 E
-949 AGTSDDAGVTDTP
+949 
-962 RATDGTNATDSPEL
+962 
-976 SNPPAN
+976 
-982 ANRPANADPA
+982 
-992 VDTDAADDT
+992 
-1001 PGTNDAIAE
+1001 
-1010 TALADTEA
+1010 
-1018 NAGTAEAEAD
+1018 
-1028 AAPGDD
+1028 
-1034 DVVPDRANTNAT
+1034 
-1046 PTVDADVPS
+1046 
-1055 ADAITTKPTAA
+1055 
-1066 DNHSAA
+1066 
-1072 NDESDGPEPHAPSHA
+1072 
-1087 LTADSNE
+1087 
-1094 EPSEDAPLDEAHAR
+1094 
-1108 EDESAQ
+1108 
-1114 VEEAARDEESGR
+1114 
-1126 GEEGGRG
+1126 
-1133 EESGREEAARDD
+1133 
-1145 GRSEDAARDEDDAFV
+1145 
-1160 AGDEP
+1160 
-1165 AADEPDTA
+1165 
-1173 VAPAEASA
+1173 APAEASA
-1181 DAHGAAAVDQAD
+1181 AEPA
-1193 VSTAQSE
+1193 TE
-1200 ADDANVDATSTQ
+1200 AD
-1212 DDVPADEATPAAN
+1212 
-1225 ATAPT
+1225 
-1230 AADATPAVDDA
+1230 
-1241 DPRVADHDPTDG
+1241 
-1253 VKPAD
+1253 
-1258 GDAGVESGDEAGRAD
+1258 
-1273 EPETA
+1273 
-1278 VLRAAVG
+1278 
-1285 VSDAVPS
+1285 
-1292 DDASAIHESAAD
+1292 
-1304 AGSAD
+1304 
-1309 GDAGVESGDEAG
+1309 
-1321 RADEPET
+1321 
-1328 VVLRAIG
+1328 
-1335 DARNVVPA
+1335 AR
-1343 DDETAIHESA
+1343 E
-1353 ADAELADGDS
+1353 
-1363 SGRADEPD
+1363 
-1371 AAAPGAAGDVANVLP
+1371 
-1386 ADDETAGHEGAAV
+1386 
-1399 VARDESAADDDPQG
+1399 
-1413 RTGGGEA
+1413 
-1420 DRSAAEDGSV
+1420 
-1430 LEADPA
+1430 
-1436 DASDADPQSL
+1436 
-1446 AVDAASVLA
+1446 
-1455 RDEERA
+1455 
-1461 HERDGAAEQVVAVD
+1461 
-1475 AEDVAAAGGAGGAEG
+1475 AGGAR
-1490 TAVVVA
+1490 V
-1496 GEAVGEGATG
+1496 
-1506 GEVEGVGEA
+1506 EV
-1515 EVGAEPEVVGR
+1515 
-1526 PIAGDA
+1526 
-1532 GDVPAPDSE
+1532 
-1541 RIHQSDQAGEQEPA
+1541 
-1555 VSGGGVVAEPGAT
+1555 
-1568 VADEDE
+1568 
-1574 AASAL
+1574 
-1579 GGMVGEAG
+1579 
-1587 VADGASNAA
+1587 
-1596 VADGESDV
+1596 
-1604 AGDGDGDE
+1604 
-1612 VDSVVAGDEGVEEIA
+1612 
-1627 SAVAGEEAAD
+1627 
-1637 EAGSAVAREVGV
+1637 
-1649 GEVAGG
+1649 
-1655 DGGDEAGSDV
+1655 
-1665 GGSELAGRAVLG
+1665 
-1677 DAGDGLDSGRD
+1677 
-1688 DDGAGAEGFAGDGE
+1688 
-1702 LAGAQGVVAGAGDAD
+1702 
-1717 SAGEVRDGVDLADDG
+1717 
-1732 VGALG
+1732 
-1737 AEEAESAGDSEDAE
+1737 
-1751 VGAEAD
+1751 
-1757 AEGGTSGVLDV
+1757 
-1768 AGLADGGGAGD
+1768 
-1779 VGGASGAGDV
+1779 
-1789 DGADDG
+1789 
-1795 AGRAVGVE
+1795 
-1803 GESAAVGV
+1803 
-1811 GALVAAGVGV
+1811 
-1821 GRAGGELEGAGGPEV
+1821 
-1836 AGEAVVGGARAV
+1836 
-1848 GGVERAGVVEP
+1848 GVVEP

-1871 AETLEGFWENL
+1871 AEGVEHFWENL
-1882 VGGVESVRRGM
+1882 VGGVESVRRFSPEEVGQA
-1893 PDTGDGVVAVSG
+1893 DGAVAVSG

-1911 AFDAKFFGLSDREAE
+1911 SFDAKFFGLSDREAE
-1926 LMEPAQ
+1926 LMDPAQ

-1952 DRVGVFAGSGM
+1952 GRVGVFAGSGM
-1963 NLYNRQHQSRDSI
+1963 NLYHRQHQSRDSL

-1996 SSSSLVAVHLACQA
+1996 WSSSLVAVHLACQA

-2031 TTYHP
+2031 TSYHP
-2036 TPDSIL
+2036 TPESIL

-2080 TVYAVIRGTAVSNTD
+2080 TVYAVIRGTAVSNAD
-2095 GNQVELVERALQRAG
+2095 APSGNQVELIERALERAG
-2110 FDADSVSYIEADGI
+2110 FDADSLSYIEANGI
-2124 GSPAAD
+2124 GSPTAD
-2130 AAEVKAL
+2130 AAEMRSL

-2180 HRTLVPTIN
+2180 HRMLVPTIN
-2189 VTEPNPAL
+2189 YTKPNPAL
-2197 VLDGSPFVIGTDV
+2197 ALDGSPFVIGTEARD
-2210 REWTVPLQSGGTT
+2210 WTADGTT

-2229 ALDPSGTNAHV
+2229 AIDAGGTNALV

-2295 ALGRPAHRYRIAV
+2295 ALGRPAHRHRIAV
-2308 AGGTERELLSAL
+2308 AGGTEAELVEAL
-2320 GSAQTTEVPRG
+2320 GSAQATEVPRG

-2378 SLNELLLT
+2378 SLLELLLT
-2386 PAAGTEGVWP
+2386 PAAGTAEGVWP
-2396 TETAQPALFAFEV
+2396 TETAQPALFAFEL

-2437 VAGALSVADGVR
+2437 VAGALSLQDGVR

-2462 VPGAMVAVRA
+2462 VPGAMVSVRA

-2510 AQLDQ
+2510 AQLDR
-2515 LQVAWQRLDVDRAFH
+2515 LEVAWQRLDVDRAFH

-2545 REITL
+2545 GEITL

-2565 LESGTVLDSDYLVG
+2565 LESGTVLDGDYLVG

-2652 AWAKVYADGG
+2652 AWAKVYPDGG

-2674 HHPVDPSVTVLA
+2674 YHPVDPSVTVVV
-2686 GPGTAVAGGDVAPR
+2686 GPGTAVAGDNNAVAARQP
-2700 LNAFERAARAQSV
+2700 NAFERAARAQSP
-2713 VFEPPSSA
+2713 VFEPPSNA
-2721 AVKRIPLDPPVEPEP
+2721 AVKRIPLDPPTQPVEPEP
-2736 VEAVEAEDAS
+2736 AVVEESERS
-2746 PFALPAETHV
+2746 PFALPAETHA
-2756 IDADYLAQAGS
+2756 IDADYLTQAGALS
-2767 LPGDEGSAERYR
+2767 GSEAERYR
-2779 ESLDVVLDLTCE
+2779 ESLNVVLDLTCE
-2791 VHGLDPYDLTVDHT
+2791 QLNLDPYDLTVDHT

-2819 IDELRS
+2819 IDEITR
-2825 RFEVE
+2825 RFEAE
-2830 LAPDDLFLTF
+2830 LTPDDLFLTY

-2848 AVAVQTAEAE
+2848 AVAVQTAEPEADEEPAE
-2858 KPVGTPA
+2858 DAESAETAGLSADAGPVRGSGTA
-2865 DDTSAGTPAGGAA
+2865 GAA
-2878 AGGPSVGGAAAG
+2878 KDVEPAERAGSV
-2890 DAAVEGAGAEG
+2890 DAVGGAEG
-2901 AEVEGAAAGGAAA
+2901 AESAESVEGAAAGDV
-2914 GGAAVEG
+2914 AVEES
-2921 AVAGGA
+2921 AERVGGL
-2927 GAEGAQAGGAA
+2927 
-2938 VGAAHGA
+2938 V
-2945 GVDGVGADRA
+2945 V
-2955 GAAAGGVGFDGAE
+2955 
-2968 VHGEGVD
+2968 
-2975 GAGARGGDAAARDPR
+2975 ARDPR

-3008 EAAAATGAAEL
+3008 EAAAATSEAEL

-3041 VTKLMREQLALLTE
+3041 VTQLMREQLALLGDQSE
-3055 QPTDD
+3055 ETDD
-3060 QPHEL
+3060 DAEQADRAEQTAQAD
-3065 AAPHTPEPAA
+3065 AATPAA
-3075 DATAEAAEPTTP
+3075 ADSTAQVERDASEPQGKQVAQGKQADEPEGAQAVAEA
-3087 TTNLAETPDASTEG
+3087 
-3101 ASTAGTAS
+3101 
-3109 AERASAP
+3109 
-3116 GEASAEGTTTPG
+3116 
-3128 EASAEGGSTPGSTPA
+3128 
-3143 EGGSTSVEASAEA
+3143 SVEAVA
-3156 ASARGEAS
+3156 AADQSD
-3164 GEGGSVAGEAFAEGV
+3164 GSWV
-3179 RVSAAG
+3179 
-3185 GAIALGA
+3185 
-3192 GSAGGGTTDT
+3192 
-3202 RGTGREA
+3202 
-3209 SAGGAR
+3209 
-3215 GGASGGAIA
+3215 
-3224 LGAGPAVGEGGTD
+3224 
-3237 EKQVED
+3237 
-3243 ARGSASKA
+3243 
-3251 GKSREGAGQGS
+3251 
-3262 GEVGGG
+3262 
-3268 AAGVARAGGKK
+3268 
-3279 DGDGGLVVLP
+3279 DGDLEIAAQ
-3289 GTPVVVR
+3289 R
-3296 EGGKKDADGR
+3296 QANADQ
-3306 VAIPGTAVAVREL
+3306 
-3319 GDRRRDLSYWDR
+3319 RRADLAYWNQL
-3331 VLAGAQPLVLPV
+3331 LAGAEPLVLPA
-3343 DRVRAPGDDAVVTVR
+3343 DHVRPAGDDTVASVKQ
-3358 RELDP
+3358 ELEED
-3363 ELGAAVFTYSH
+3363 LGDAVFAFSR
-3374 ERKLSPAMTMLAAV
+3374 ERKLSPVMTMLAAV
-3388 ATVLG
+3388 STVLG
-3393 RFAAQDD
+3393 RFAAQED
-3400 VTIGSAMVRP
+3400 VTIGSALTRP
-3410 DDAPAARPLPLRID
+3410 KGDTSTAPRRALPLRID
-3424 LSGEPDLGELTERI
+3424 LSGEPDLGELAQRV
-3438 RDITAAAFEHAG
+3438 RDITAGAFDHAG
-3450 ADLSIL
+3450 TDLAVL
-3456 ARDPLFQILVDFED
+3456 EREPLFQILVDFED
-3470 GEDELP
+3470 GDDDLP
-3476 PQIDIRFRLT
+3476 ATVDVRFRLT
-3486 HDGDA
+3486 HHGA
-3491 ITCTADYRSGLFD
+3491 GITCTADYRPGLFEQ
-3504 RRSAERLLAYLEEVL
+3504 ATIERLLDYLAEVL

-3525 PDLRLPELVLPLPS
+3525 PNLRIPQLVIPIEADLR
-3539 DLDALRELESDA
+3539 ALRELEGDV
-3551 DPVGPIGRVR
+3551 DPTGPIGRAR

-3585 DAIAVLQGDRELTY
+3585 DAIALVQGDRELTY
-3599 AELDRRANAVAWQL
+3599 AELDRRSNAVAWQL
-3613 TDLGVKPGELVA
+3613 VDLGVKPGQLVA

-3653 GVPESRWAFMVHD
+3653 GVPESRWAFMVQD

-3692 TDGDARAKQ
+3692 ADGDPRARQ

-3710 DIAYC
+3710 DVAYC

-3725 KGVVVPHRGP
+3725 KGVIVPHRGP

-3796 HDVQRLFMAF
+3796 HQVERLFMAF

-3849 ECRLF
+3849 DCRLF

-3882 PIEGVAVRLLDPAL
+3882 PIEGVVVRLLDAAL

-3910 GAAVAQGYL
+3910 GAAVAQGYI
-3919 GRPEETERAFVGD
+3919 GRPEETELAFVPD

-3950 VDGTL
+3950 ADGML

-3987 VDAVVVAQTEP
+3987 VDAVVVAQANP
-3998 GGDTC
+3998 GGDIC

-4049 GRLDRD
+4049 GRLDRT
-4055 RLPEPEWLRP
+4055 RLPEPEWLKP

>member
-1 MRSGADRPAIS
+1 
-12 TGPALMIPAGYP
+12 MIPAGYP
-24 RDLPSALLRAARDFG
+24 RDLPSALLRAARDFSG
-39 GAGVVEIGADG
+39 SGVVEIGADG
-50 RETKLDFPTLL
+50 RETRLDFPTLL

-107 LVAPH
+107 LVAPN
-112 PAGDRTE
+112 PGGDRTE
-119 EGRERLRKI
+119 EGRERLRRI

-179 LSSGSTGTP
+179 MSSGSTGTP
-188 KMVQLTHRGLVEF
+188 KIVQLTHRGLVEF

-209 PIRPGQ
+209 PVRPGQ

-257 WFDLME
+257 WLDLME

-271 SPNFGYRLATA
+271 SPNFGYRLATT

-310 VMSEF
+310 VMADF

-369 RPSAGKVAVARPG
+369 RPSSGKVAVARPG
-382 APRVEAPGVLSLVS
+382 KPRTEAPGVLSLVS

-437 NLEADRTAF
+437 NLEADRAAF
-446 PVGSWPARKWLA
+446 PVGNWPARKWLA
-458 TGDQGFITGGQVVIT
+458 TGDQGFVTGGQVVIT

-483 GKLHYAHDI
+483 GRLHYAHDI
-492 ESVAATVVGASSGL
+492 ESVAATAVGAEHGL
-506 VAACGIADEESGTDR
+506 VAACGIADEETGTDR
-521 LVVFYALTPDSV
+521 LVVFYALTADSV

-545 TRLGLVAQVVGVPR
+545 TRLGLAAQVIGVPR

-570 LRPLLKH
+570 LRPLLKQ
-577 RWLDGTLEH
+577 RWIDGTLLEPAH
-586 GTHPHVEPA
+586 THVEPA

-610 TPETTPYADEDPSER
+610 TPESTPYADEDPSER
-625 TTELPTVGLAWK
+625 TTELPVVRLAWK

-655 PTPTPPPS
+655 QTPKPSAPLPTTPLQAPAQKEQSEASAPTEEHAEVLAPS
-663 PTPSTPTPSTPA
+663 DDQAEASAPTEEQPQVLAPSDDPA
-675 PPAPSTPAP
+675 EAPAPSD
-684 PAPSTAPPAPATPP
+684 
-698 RPAQSPT
+698 Q
-705 PTYAPAP
+705 
-712 PRDLPDAPPAP
+712 
-723 TESPETTPSA
+723 
-733 APSSAPAQSPE
+733 Q
-744 SAPSTAET
+744 AEA
-752 THPAAPTSPFGPSP
+752 AAPTDDQPE
-766 STAPQP
+766 APARTDERADDAHQQP
-772 RPTPAEP
+772 RAETAATPDVHA
-779 ATSEPISADP
+779 
-789 APAQPSEP
+789 
-797 APDATASDATA
+797 
-808 PEATSAESA
+808 
-817 PAQPTTSEPA
+817 
-827 PPDATAS
+827 
-834 DASASDAPAPID
+834 DAPAPTD
-846 VPSAAFTADE
+846 EQATALAPTGEQSKAPAPADE
-856 PATTELTRITDA
+856 QADDA
-868 TPPPTT
+868 HQQPHAETV
-874 YRPATPRPAAADPIG
+874 
-889 PTPLTN
+889 PTPGADAEAPAPVGERAEVLASTGEQPEAP
-895 SAPTTNTTAPEA
+895 APTDEQADDAHELPHAETAHTPDAHAEAPDLTDGQPEA
-907 SDTSDATHPA
+907 PAPSDEQGEVLAPTGEQPEAPAPVDEEADDADQQPHA
-917 DVDVDVPSGSDAFSR
+917 E
-932 PAATTPDA
+932 PAATHDSHADAPDLTNEQPKTPHELPPTA
-940 TDEAAATDE
+940 RAEGPEPTDEHAEAEEPQPQAATATVPSPETEEPQRQAETATVLSPETEEPERLADQPVDAEQQPHAEAATDARAE
-949 AGTSDDAGVTDTP
+949 DPTDEQAHAEEP
-962 RATDGTNATDSPEL
+962 QSQAAT
-976 SNPPAN
+976 
-982 ANRPANADPA
+982 
-992 VDTDAADDT
+992 
-1001 PGTNDAIAE
+1001 
-1010 TALADTEA
+1010 
-1018 NAGTAEAEAD
+1018 
-1028 AAPGDD
+1028 
-1034 DVVPDRANTNAT
+1034 
-1046 PTVDADVPS
+1046 
-1055 ADAITTKPTAA
+1055 TAA
-1066 DNHSAA
+1066 SDVQA
-1072 NDESDGPEPHAPSHA
+1072 DGPEPTDEHADAEELQPPAVTSA
-1087 LTADSNE
+1087 VSEAQADGAGLTDE
-1094 EPSEDAPLDEAHAR
+1094 QSEDAEQQ
-1108 EDESAQ
+1108 EYDESAARADEQAEQPEPAGEQ
-1114 VEEAARDEESGR
+1114 VGETEQQPHDAAAAAVQPEQSEPTDDQAEVAEQEPNAATIAAPEAQTGQPEPADEKAAEPEEQPYDVAAASDAQAEGLESTEERAEDAEQESEAATPVLGVQAEGSETADERAEVPASSGEQAEAEESQA
-1126 GEEGGRG
+1126 EGGT
-1133 EESGREEAARDD
+1133 AA
-1145 GRSEDAARDEDDAFV
+1145 V
-1160 AGDEP
+1160 AGALTEGPEP
-1165 AADEPDTA
+1165 AGEQVGDAGQPPYDETAAAPDAQGDEAEHAEASESQGATAVVSDAQADEPVGGAEEQSYDAASAVPDAAEQTLDAQVVDPEQTDELTGDAEQSAVDATSADVADASLAPTAESSHDAAGDVSIASTTSSPDEDIAAPEESNEAAESDDAQPAGLPDEQAESEQDDEQLEVVEGASEGSAGAEVPAANAAASTDAEPEQADEADDAAAESVVPAGEREQAVESAEVVEGSHDASSDADVSAAAA
-1173 VAPAEASA
+1173 VADVEPEQVDEAEDAVADSVVSAGEREQAVVPAEVVEGPQDASSDADVLAASIAPTDAAPEQADVQAEVAEGPQDASA
-1181 DAHGAAAVDQAD
+1181 DAEVRAASSAV
-1193 VSTAQSE
+1193 S
-1200 ADDANVDATSTQ
+1200 VD
-1212 DDVPADEATPAAN
+1212 E
-1225 ATAPT
+1225 
-1230 AADATPAVDDA
+1230 
-1241 DPRVADHDPTDG
+1241 
-1253 VKPAD
+1253 
-1258 GDAGVESGDEAGRAD
+1258 GVESEQAVADSVVSAD
-1273 EPETA
+1273 EQA
-1278 VLRAAVG
+1278 Y
-1285 VSDAVPS
+1285 
-1292 DDASAIHESAAD
+1292 
-1304 AGSAD
+1304 
-1309 GDAGVESGDEAG
+1309 
-1321 RADEPET
+1321 
-1328 VVLRAIG
+1328 
-1335 DARNVVPA
+1335 
-1343 DDETAIHESA
+1343 
-1353 ADAELADGDS
+1353 
-1363 SGRADEPD
+1363 
-1371 AAAPGAAGDVANVLP
+1371 AAGA
-1386 ADDETAGHEGAAV
+1386 
-1399 VARDESAADDDPQG
+1399 
-1413 RTGGGEA
+1413 
-1420 DRSAAEDGSV
+1420 
-1430 LEADPA
+1430 
-1436 DASDADPQSL
+1436 
-1446 AVDAASVLA
+1446 
-1455 RDEERA
+1455 
-1461 HERDGAAEQVVAVD
+1461 
-1475 AEDVAAAGGAGGAEG
+1475 DVAAAGESVPAGAR
-1490 TAVVVA
+1490 
-1496 GEAVGEGATG
+1496 
-1506 GEVEGVGEA
+1506 VEGVG
-1515 EVGAEPEVVGR
+1515 VR
-1526 PIAGDA
+1526 
-1532 GDVPAPDSE
+1532 
-1541 RIHQSDQAGEQEPA
+1541 RGE
-1555 VSGGGVVAEPGAT
+1555 G
-1568 VADEDE
+1568 
-1574 AASAL
+1574 
-1579 GGMVGEAG
+1579 
-1587 VADGASNAA
+1587 
-1596 VADGESDV
+1596 
-1604 AGDGDGDE
+1604 
-1612 VDSVVAGDEGVEEIA
+1612 
-1627 SAVAGEEAAD
+1627 
-1637 EAGSAVAREVGV
+1637 
-1649 GEVAGG
+1649 
-1655 DGGDEAGSDV
+1655 
-1665 GGSELAGRAVLG
+1665 
-1677 DAGDGLDSGRD
+1677 
-1688 DDGAGAEGFAGDGE
+1688 
-1702 LAGAQGVVAGAGDAD
+1702 
-1717 SAGEVRDGVDLADDG
+1717 
-1732 VGALG
+1732 
-1737 AEEAESAGDSEDAE
+1737 
-1751 VGAEAD
+1751 
-1757 AEGGTSGVLDV
+1757 
-1768 AGLADGGGAGD
+1768 
-1779 VGGASGAGDV
+1779 
-1789 DGADDG
+1789 
-1795 AGRAVGVE
+1795 
-1803 GESAAVGV
+1803 
-1811 GALVAAGVGV
+1811 
-1821 GRAGGELEGAGGPEV
+1821 
-1836 AGEAVVGGARAV
+1836 
-1848 GGVERAGVVEP
+1848 RAGVVEP

-1871 AETLEGFWENL
+1871 AEGIEQFWENL
-1882 VGGVESVRRGM
+1882 VAGVESVRREA
-1893 PDTGDGVVAVSG
+1893 PDGGDGAVAVGG

-1911 AFDAKFFGLSDREAE
+1911 SFDAKFFGLSDREAQ
-1926 LMEPAQ
+1926 LMDPAQ

-1943 EHGGYAGTS
+1943 EHGGYAGTTS
-1952 DRVGVFAGSGM
+1952 RVGVFAGSGM
-1963 NLYNRQHQSRDSI
+1963 NLYNRQQQSRDSI

-2036 TPDSIL
+2036 APDSIL
-2042 SPSGH
+2042 SPTGQ

-2068 LKRLDQALADGD
+2068 LKRLDQALTDGD
-2080 TVYAVIRGTAVSNTD
+2080 TVYAVIRGTAVSNED
-2095 GNQVELVERALQRAG
+2095 APAGNQELIERALERAG
-2110 FDADSVSYIEADGI
+2110 FEADSLSYLEANGI

-2130 AAEVKAL
+2130 VAEVKAL

-2145 DKVGFCT
+2145 GKVGFCT
-2152 IGSVKP
+2152 LGSVKP

-2189 VTEPNPAL
+2189 YTGPNPAL
-2197 VLDGSPFVIGTDV
+2197 ALEGSPFVIGTDT
-2210 REWTVPLQSGGTT
+2210 REWTVPLQSRGTT

-2229 ALDPSGTNAHV
+2229 ALDPSGMNAHV

-2269 ADLVELYRTDL
+2269 ADLVELYRADL

-2295 ALGRPAHRYRIAV
+2295 ALGRPAHRHRIAV
-2308 AGGTERELLSAL
+2308 AGGTEAELVDAL
-2320 GSAQTTEVPRG
+2320 GAAQPTEVPRG

-2347 RGMAAGLAARFPV
+2347 RGMAAGLAARFPA

-2378 SLNELLLT
+2378 SLLDLLLT
-2386 PAAGTEGVWP
+2386 PAGTAEGVWP
-2396 TETAQPALFAFEV
+2396 TETAQPALFAFEL

-2437 VAGALSVADGVR
+2437 VAGALSLADGVR

-2515 LQVAWQRLDVDRAFH
+2515 LQVSWQRLDVDRAFH

-2565 LESGTVLDSDYLVG
+2565 LESGTVLDGDYLVG

-2652 AWAKVYADGG
+2652 AWAKVYPDGG

-2674 HHPVDPSVTVLA
+2674 HHPVDPSVTAPA
-2686 GPGTAVAGGDVAPR
+2686 GPGTAVAVDNVTPR
-2700 LNAFERAARAQSV
+2700 LNAFERAARAQTV

-2721 AVKRIPLDPPVEPEP
+2721 AVKRIPLDPPEPATVEQAERAEQAEQAE
-2736 VEAVEAEDAS
+2736 EAAS
-2746 PFALPAETHV
+2746 PFALPAETHQ

-2767 LPGDEGSAERYR
+2767 LSGNEMSAERYR
-2779 ESLDVVLDLTCE
+2779 ESLDVVLDMTCE
-2791 VHGLDPYDLTVDHT
+2791 VHNLDPYDLTVDHT

-2819 IDELRS
+2819 IDELNS
-2825 RFEVE
+2825 RFEAE
-2830 LAPDDLFLTF
+2830 LAPDDLFLTY
-2840 TTPHKLAT
+2840 TTPHKVAT
-2848 AVAVQTAEAE
+2848 AVAVQTAEPE
-2858 KPVGTPA
+2858 PPQPEPEPQPEPVVEQEP
-2865 DDTSAGTPAGGAA
+2865 
-2878 AGGPSVGGAAAG
+2878 VR
-2890 DAAVEGAGAEG
+2890 DA
-2901 AEVEGAAAGGAAA
+2901 
-2914 GGAAVEG
+2914 
-2921 AVAGGA
+2921 
-2927 GAEGAQAGGAA
+2927 
-2938 VGAAHGA
+2938 
-2945 GVDGVGADRA
+2945 RT
-2955 GAAAGGVGFDGAE
+2955 
-2968 VHGEGVD
+2968 
-2975 GAGARGGDAAARDPR
+2975 
-2990 AALAV
+2990 ALAV

-3008 EAAAATGAAEL
+3008 EAAAATSEAEL

-3041 VTKLMREQLALLTE
+3041 VTKLMREQLALLG
-3055 QPTDD
+3055 
-3060 QPHEL
+3060 
-3065 AAPHTPEPAA
+3065 EPAA
-3075 DATAEAAEPTTP
+3075 EAKP
-3087 TTNLAETPDASTEG
+3087 
-3101 ASTAGTAS
+3101 
-3109 AERASAP
+3109 
-3116 GEASAEGTTTPG
+3116 
-3128 EASAEGGSTPGSTPA
+3128 
-3143 EGGSTSVEASAEA
+3143 
-3156 ASARGEAS
+3156 
-3164 GEGGSVAGEAFAEGV
+3164 
-3179 RVSAAG
+3179 SAAVQQ
-3185 GAIALGA
+3185 AADANDAKEIA
-3192 GSAGGGTTDT
+3192 SDV
-3202 RGTGREA
+3202 
-3209 SAGGAR
+3209 S
-3215 GGASGGAIA
+3215 
-3224 LGAGPAVGEGGTD
+3224 V
-3237 EKQVED
+3237 
-3243 ARGSASKA
+3243 
-3251 GKSREGAGQGS
+3251 
-3262 GEVGGG
+3262 GG
-3268 AAGVARAGGKK
+3268 AAVSWTDDEPPAPSRS
-3279 DGDGGLVVLP
+3279 
-3289 GTPVVVR
+3289 T
-3296 EGGKKDADGR
+3296 AD
-3306 VAIPGTAVAVREL
+3306 PAV
-3319 GDRRRDLSYWDR
+3319 DPRRRDFAYWSQ
-3331 VLAGAQPLVLPV
+3331 VLAGAEPLVLPA
-3343 DRVRAPGDDAVVTVR
+3343 DRARAAGDDAVASVKH
-3358 RELDP
+3358 ELEE
-3363 ELGAAVFTYSH
+3363 ELGDAVLAYSRD
-3374 ERKLSPAMTMLAAV
+3374 RKLSPVMTMLAAV

-3400 VTIGSAMVRP
+3400 VTIGSALIRP
-3410 DDAPAARPLPLRID
+3410 KGDTSTDPRRPLPLRID

-3438 RDITAAAFEHAG
+3438 RDITAGAFEHAG
-3450 ADLSIL
+3450 TDLAIL
-3456 ARDPLFQILVDFED
+3456 QRDPLFQILVEFED
-3470 GEDELP
+3470 GDDDLP
-3476 PQIDIRFRLT
+3476 PSVDLRFRLT
-3486 HDGDA
+3486 HHGA
-3491 ITCTADYRSGLFD
+3491 GITCTADYRSGLFE
-3504 RRSAERLLAYLEEVL
+3504 RATIERLLGYLAEML
-3519 RRATTR
+3519 RRATTS
-3525 PDLRLPELVLPLPS
+3525 PELRLPDLVLPTEA
-3539 DLDALRELESDA
+3539 DLAALRELEGDVDREVQGEPTGLASA
-3551 DPVGPIGRVR
+3551 GRVR

-3585 DAIAVLQGDRELTY
+3585 DAIALIQGSRELTY
-3599 AELDRRANAVAWQL
+3599 AELDRRSNAVAWQL
-3613 TDLGVKPGELVA
+3613 VDLGVKPGQLVA

-3653 GVPESRWAFMVHD
+3653 GVPESRWAFMVQD

-3692 TDGDARAKQ
+3692 GDGDTRARQ

-3710 DIAYC
+3710 DVAYC

-3796 HDVQRLFMAF
+3796 HGVQRLFMAF

-3821 LPALREIVAGGEA
+3821 LPELREIVAGGEA

-3849 ECRLF
+3849 QCRLF
-3854 NEYGPAEASI
+3854 NEYGPTEASI

-3882 PIEGVAVRLLDPAL
+3882 PIDGVAVRLLDAAL
-3896 RPVPVGAVGEIHLG
+3896 RPVPIGAVGEIHLG
-3910 GAAVAQGYL
+3910 GAAVARGYI
-3919 GRPEETERAFVGD
+3919 GRPEETEHAFVAD

-3950 VDGTL
+3950 ADGTL

-3987 VDAVVVAQTEP
+3987 VDAVVVACSDP

-4049 GRLDRD
+4049 GRLDRG
-4055 RLPEPEWLRP
+4055 RLPEPEWLTPKP